1 MDHAVKATRGR
12 PWNTLRFEN
21 DELECLYQRYTLK
34 LQRFSVLGVVAL
46 VVVLCGVMAALSL
59 AYNNAPTFHN
69 VFNSFVCLLFA
80 IILILLQ
87 CRVIKDHHLPCLCYG
102 ILLFTAAI
110 CIVSMP
116 TLGSVFPVDTKE
128 VMAEGVWQIVFVV
141 FLAYAMM
148 PLQIWE
154 AVCFGIILPLVHISL
169 TVYKIF
175 TDSFRYLEYNQLIA
189 NIVMFIGVN
198 VAGLVVNIMMERAQ
212 RRAFL
217 DTRNCIAARLEIQD
231 ENEKLERL
239 LLSVLPQHVAM
250 QMKNDIL
257 SPVAGQFHRIYIQK
271 HENVSILFADIVGFT
286 VLSSQCSAQ
295 ELVRLLNELF
305 GRFDQLAH
313 DNHCL
318 RIKILGDCYY
328 CVSGLP
334 EPRKDHAKCT
344 VEMGLDMI
352 DAIAS
357 VVEATDVMLN
367 MRVGIHTGRV
377 LCGVLGLRKWQFDVW
392 SNDVTLANH
401 MESGG
406 EPGRVHV
413 TRSTLDALSGEY
425 EVEAGHGDQRSSY
438 LRDHGVD
445 TYFIVPPPHRRKP
458 LMLNTLGVRSAIG
471 SRRKLSFRNVSNV
484 VMQLLHTIKFS
495 EPVPF
500 SNIATGSFPS
510 SAGSGGGRGSTAGG
524 ENQLEKSTRKD
535 ASKVTDK
542 FKRPFRKR
550 HSSVHHQPTNRV
562 NRFLSQAINAR
573 SVDCDKSE
581 HVDRITLKFRE
592 SDKEREYRKDFDLGF
607 TTAMGCSLLLLI
619 LGAALQVTALPRTL
633 ILLLLFLTAFVW
645 VSAVLMLLLAVRL
658 KWINWDLSQSFTLRM
673 AITIF
678 TVILIY
684 SVGQVNVFTCVSD
697 HPCSSNITTAA
708 PTLEED
714 LLMMAHQSEAHRKC
728 SLPQYVSLSATFA
741 LLSVSVFLRLPIIFK
756 SLLVIMM
763 GVIYSLFIELSHTNI
778 FDCYDSR
785 VNASIP
791 LHLISLARILIFMIA
806 ILVHGRLVEWTARLD
821 FLWQLQASQEKKE
834 MDVLQESNKRILHNL
849 LPAHVAAHFLD
860 NQFRS
865 NMELY
870 HQSYAKVG
878 VIFASVPNFHEFY
891 TEMDGSDQGLECLR
905 LLNEIIADFD
915 ELLKEE
921 RFHGIDKIKTVGSTY
936 MAVVGLIPEYK
947 INPVDQNSVRR
958 HMTALVEYVKAM
970 RMSLQEINSHSYN
983 NFMLRVGI
991 NIGPVVAG
999 VIGAR
1004 KPQYDIWGNT
1014 VNVASR
1020 MDSTGIPGYTQV
1032 TQEVVDSLQGS
1043 HFEFKCRGTIKVK
1056 GKGDMITYFLN
1067 DNSSNGLNGEVRNA
1081 MIGNRPSFGQLPQ
1094 TQLASQ
1100 LQTTEYYQKQ
1110 SQYQDNNYHVN
1121 MNSETY
1127 NVKKDFGLNNMEHEG
1142 NNVLI
1147 KANSM
1152 NEEQQLLLQHMQ
1164 PQHHQHHLQ
1173 QQQQQRMNSKLQKQP
1188 FLANGGLPNI
1198 HENGHNGEHN
1208 GNEHNGFTN
1217 GYNNYP
1223 GGGGGGG
1230 GNDFSQQQQQQQQ
1243 QAAAQHQR
1251 QHSSSSMSSM
1261 GLNPNSIT
1269 QQQQQQPL
1277 PQPPLPLPPPPLTSS
1292 TSAMSNVPP
1301 ALQQHHQLQN
1311 QQPASSLTSSS
1322 VMFREQFNIIENP
1335 SNSRYNIL
1343 NNYNNPPTPLSQH
1356 LMHHHQQHQQQH
1368 NQLQQQLHQNKQIQH
1383 DQLQLQQQQQL
1394 QMHDPYAPLENFNNL
1409 LYGAANGGNGKREQ
1423 MHASFI
1429 HTTTTTN
1436 LTTTS
1441 TTTPTST
1448 TSATT
1453 ALNNYHHYLYQH
1465 HPAMQQ
1471 HHHNLNNHLSHL
1483 NNYHHQQQHNNKNYQ
1498 QQPTQQ
1504 QTSSLSSSPIL
1515 THNNSN
1521 NHFNNYHNCRESE
1534 PLLLATQ
1541 VAKIM
1546 PMQHHQQMHHTPN
1559 KYEPPRYMCPNNL
1572 FIQQQQQQL
1581 QQNYQH
1587 YQQHQQQQ
1595 YPLYSQ
1601 QPQPPLPALPPK
1613 PATLTTSLKQ
1623 NTPLLRSY
1631 MKPLPKLP
1639 TELEESREMSSTD
1652 DLSSR
1657 PHSPSMSS
1665 SDESYS
1671 KTTEGEGE
1679 EDSPRITATNNL
1691 VTRNG
1696 GNPLQWLYPCD
1707 IQVDPTSPVIDM
1719 SNLKDFEVSSTTE
1732 SQGQYTTTTQNKG
1745 DSCNSFEYQ
1754 DRLLLAQSKQ
1764 GNGNGQT
1771 SISGN
1776 QNATKSPFERELQRL
1791 LNESSRARGLA
1802 TTTHNST
1809 AATASSST
1817 GGNITSVSGGN
1828 AEGGNTTSNS
1838 SSRNNIDISY
1848 SGSNSKLSSNGLNVA
1863 AGIGGSGSLGSNG
1876 NLSGSTPL
1884 SGNNNLK
1891 NVTTAMAATILD
1903 ELNSPT
1909 TGRQLGSKI
1918 PVSTSFMIAKHPVG
1932 LEAIK
1937 EITRNKNPSESSQM
1951 QTSDTESCEILHET
1965 RNQLNLAMMDM
1976 TNKSS
1981 TSTNGTNYNNYPQHI
1996 QNQQQQQPQQQ
2007 QPIATK
2013 EHNHR
2018 HRMRPRSKDFDQSH
2032 ESLDQLDDPA
2042 DNKNSRYNRHHHH
2055 HHHHHHTNH
2064 HGHNHQRQRNNHQH
2078 LVNNHDE
2085 DERDDTEDNLADEE
2099 FEDDEVGRDVRK
2111 KRLAQP
2117 DMVNNQHQQQPQNHH
2132 QHGPYHSEDDLD
2144 DEDDHECGPE
2154 EALVGA
2160 LSNGLH
2166 DHRSDLIEANVIN
2179 DELKYGAGH
2188 HNHQSMDSNHLES
2201 QSEWSDDDCREE
2213 ATGGA
2218 ESTGYITDEPG
2229 LENISLLN
2237 EAGLTDA
2244 EGALSDVNSLYNAP
2258 DVDDTSVSSRA
2269 SSRLLSLDSLS
2280 GLYDCDMDSKHE
2292 MAIVNVS
2299 HKITSKFG
2307 TPQQQQQQQQS
2318 QHQQHQQQQ
2327 S

>member
-12 PWNTLRFEN
+12 PLNTLRFEN

-59 AYNNAPTFHN
+59 SFNNAPTFQN
-69 VFNSFVCLLFA
+69 IFNAIVCVLFA
-80 IILILLQ
+80 VILVLLQ
-87 CRVIKDHHLPCLCYG
+87 CSVIKDHHLPTLCYG
-102 ILLFTAAI
+102 ILLFTASI
-110 CIVSMP
+110 CVVSMP

-154 AVCFGIILPLVHISL
+154 AVAFGIALPSVHISL

-175 TDSFRYLEYNQLIA
+175 TDTLRYLEYNQLIA
-189 NIVMFIGVN
+189 NIVIFIGVN

-212 RRAFL
+212 RRTFL

-334 EPRKDHAKCT
+334 EPRKDHAKCA

-352 DAIAS
+352 DAIAT
-357 VVEATDVMLN
+357 VVEATDVILN

-413 TRSTLDALSGEY
+413 TRATLDSLSGEY
-425 EVEAGHGDQRSSY
+425 EVEAGHGDERSSY

-445 TYFIVPPPHRRKP
+445 TFFIVPPPHRRKP

-510 SAGSGGGRGSTAGG
+510 AAGALGGGVGAVGVARGSTCEANAGSV
-524 ENQLEKSTRKD
+524 QVSEKGSRKSQ
-535 ASKVTDK
+535 SKVADK

-550 HSSVHHQPTNRV
+550 HSVAAHHQPTNRV

-581 HVDRITLKFRE
+581 HVDRVTLRFRQ
-592 SDKEREYRKDFDLGF
+592 SDMEREYHKDFDLGF

-633 ILLLLFLTAFVW
+633 ILLLLFLTAFIW
-645 VSAVLMLLLAVRL
+645 VSAILMLLLAVRL
-658 KWINWDLSQSFTLRM
+658 KWIIWDISECFTLRM

-678 TVILIY
+678 TIILIY

-697 HPCSSNITTAA
+697 HPCSENGTIPAWTSRQVPQEPPFFSYSN
-708 PTLEED
+708 D
-714 LLMMAHQSEAHRKC
+714 SHRKC
-728 SLPQYVSLSATFA
+728 SLPQYVSLSAAFA
-741 LLSVSVFLRLPIIFK
+741 FLSVSVFLRLPIIFK
-756 SLLVIMM
+756 SLLVLGM
-763 GVIYSLFIELSHTNI
+763 GTIYGLFIEMSHQNI
-778 FDCYDSR
+778 FECYDNR

-791 LHLISLARILIFMIA
+791 LHLISLARIAIFMIA
-806 ILVHGRLVEWTARLD
+806 ILVHGRLVEGTARLD

-860 NQFRS
+860 AQFRN

-878 VIFASVPNFHEFY
+878 VIFASVPNFNEFY

-915 ELLKEE
+915 ELLKED
-921 RFHGIDKIKTVGSTY
+921 RFRGIDKIKTVGSTY

-947 INPVDQNSVRR
+947 IQPNDPNSVRR
-958 HMTALVEYVKAM
+958 HMTALIEYVKAM
-970 RMSLQEINSHSYN
+970 RLSLQEINSHSYN

-1020 MDSTGIPGYTQV
+1020 MDSTGVPGYSQV
-1032 TQEVVDSLQGS
+1032 TQEVVDSLVGS
-1043 HFEFKCRGTIKVK
+1043 HFEFRCRGTIKVK
-1056 GKGDMITYFLN
+1056 GKGDMVTYFLCDSGN
-1067 DNSSNGLNGEVRNA
+1067 KSLNGEVRNA
-1081 MIGNRPSFGQLPQ
+1081 MSLPQ
-1094 TQLASQ
+1094 GLHGPDYYMKASQ
-1100 LQTTEYYQKQ
+1100 FPE
-1110 SQYQDNNYHVN
+1110 NRVN
-1121 MNSETY
+1121 TETY
-1127 NVKKDFGLNNMEHEG
+1127 SKKENGHLYG
-1142 NNVLI
+1142 VRGGGGSAGAI
-1147 KANSM
+1147 GGG
-1152 NEEQQLLLQHMQ
+1152 EEQQLLLQH
-1164 PQHHQHHLQ
+1164 HQKQSEALPLPASTPPPPVHHHLH
-1173 QQQQQRMNSKLQKQP
+1173 QQQQQRLNSKLQKNP
-1188 FLANGGLPNI
+1188 IFIGNGGLPNI
-1198 HENGHNGEHN
+1198 RENGHNGEQQHMGN
-1208 GNEHNGFTN
+1208 GNGN
-1217 GYNNYP
+1217 
-1223 GGGGGGG
+1223 GGGFMATTM
-1230 GNDFSQQQQQQQQ
+1230 NPTAAVAVPLQQPCPPHPPPV
-1243 QAAAQHQR
+1243 QHQILL
-1251 QHSSSSMSSM
+1251 QH
-1261 GLNPNSIT
+1261 
-1269 QQQQQQPL
+1269 QHQ
-1277 PQPPLPLPPPPLTSS
+1277 
-1292 TSAMSNVPP
+1292 
-1301 ALQQHHQLQN
+1301 LQLQLQN
-1311 QQPASSLTSSS
+1311 QH
-1322 VMFREQFNIIENP
+1322 VP
-1335 SNSRYNIL
+1335 S
-1343 NNYNNPPTPLSQH
+1343 
-1356 LMHHHQQHQQQH
+1356 
-1368 NQLQQQLHQNKQIQH
+1368 
-1383 DQLQLQQQQQL
+1383 
-1394 QMHDPYAPLENFNNL
+1394 
-1409 LYGAANGGNGKREQ
+1409 
-1423 MHASFI
+1423 
-1429 HTTTTTN
+1429 
-1436 LTTTS
+1436 
-1441 TTTPTST
+1441 
-1448 TSATT
+1448 
-1453 ALNNYHHYLYQH
+1453 
-1465 HPAMQQ
+1465 
-1471 HHHNLNNHLSHL
+1471 
-1483 NNYHHQQQHNNKNYQ
+1483 
-1498 QQPTQQ
+1498 
-1504 QTSSLSSSPIL
+1504 
-1515 THNNSN
+1515 
-1521 NHFNNYHNCRESE
+1521 
-1534 PLLLATQ
+1534 
-1541 VAKIM
+1541 IM
-1546 PMQHHQQMHHTPN
+1546 PMQHAP
-1559 KYEPPRYMCPNNL
+1559 KYEPPRYTSPNTML
-1572 FIQQQQQQL
+1572 SHQQQL
-1581 QQNYQH
+1581 NPGQDQFVAHPSQR
-1587 YQQHQQQQ
+1587 Q
-1595 YPLYSQ
+1595 YALYSQ
-1601 QPQPPLPALPPK
+1601 QPPLPQLPPK
-1613 PATLTTSLKQ
+1613 PVPNPAPGIRT
-1623 NTPLLRSY
+1623 Y

-1639 TELEESREMSSTD
+1639 PELEENREMSSTD

-1679 EDSPRITATNNL
+1679 CEEDSPRHHLPHLPAHH
-1691 VTRNG
+1691 RNG
-1696 GNPLQWLYPCD
+1696 GAAGGLVNPLQWLYPCD
-1707 IQVDPTSPVIDM
+1707 IQVDPTSPVVDM
-1719 SNLKDFEVSSTTE
+1719 TQLHDFDQSSTTE
-1732 SQGQYTTTTQNKG
+1732 SQGQHTTSHTNSNTQAKG
-1745 DSCNSFEYQ
+1745 DSCSSFDYQ
-1754 DRLLLAQSKQ
+1754 KALSGGGGGAGGVAS
-1764 GNGNGQT
+1764 NGLPT
-1771 SISGN
+1771 
-1776 QNATKSPFERELQRL
+1776 ATKSPFERELQRL
-1791 LNESSRARGLA
+1791 LNESSRARCLAA
-1802 TTTHNST
+1802 TTTTT
-1809 AATASSST
+1809 AT
-1817 GGNITSVSGGN
+1817 GTTGTTDH
-1828 AEGGNTTSNS
+1828 TTSNG
-1838 SSRNNIDISY
+1838 SRELSY
-1848 SGSNSKLSSNGLNVA
+1848 SLSNSKLSSTNGHVA
-1863 AGIGGSGSLGSNG
+1863 AGTAGSGSVVGNGSGGSGSSNG
-1876 NLSGSTPL
+1876 NLSGGSGTNSN
-1884 SGNNNLK
+1884 SGNNNQSSNRDLRSEQLSQQHP
-1891 NVTTAMAATILD
+1891 TA
-1903 ELNSPT
+1903 ELPASNSFVI
-1909 TGRQLGSKI
+1909 S
-1918 PVSTSFMIAKHPVG
+1918 KHPVG

-1951 QTSDTESCEILHET
+1951 QTSDTESCEILHEN
-1965 RNQLNLAMMDM
+1965 RNHFQVLTLLEMQAA
-1976 TNKSS
+1976 KELHG
-1981 TSTNGTNYNNYPQHI
+1981 GTHPHPYPHPHP
-1996 QNQQQQQPQQQ
+1996 QQQQQQR
-2007 QPIATK
+2007 T
-2013 EHNHR
+2013 HR
-2018 HRMRPRSKDFDQSH
+2018 QRPRSKELQYSH
-2032 ESLDQLDDPA
+2032 DSLDGAGHTPPPQQQR
-2042 DNKNSRYNRHHHH
+2042 RYHHHH
-2055 HHHHHHTNH
+2055 HHHHQTRQQQQRYNH
-2064 HGHNHQRQRNNHQH
+2064 MQEQ
-2078 LVNNHDE
+2078 E
-2085 DERDDTEDNLADEE
+2085 DRDDTEDNLADEE
-2099 FEDDEVGRDVRK
+2099 FEDDEVGRDVRQ
-2111 KRLAQP
+2111 KRVQKL
-2117 DMVNNQHQQQPQNHH
+2117 
-2132 QHGPYHSEDDLD
+2132 DLSHKRPEAGVGAHLKD
-2144 DEDDHECGPE
+2144 DEE
-2154 EALVGA
+2154 EDEEEERDEGHHKAAPLT
-2160 LSNGLH
+2160 NGS
-2166 DHRSDLIEANVIN
+2166 HRGLEANVIN
-2179 DELKYGAGH
+2179 DELKYGATH
-2188 HNHQSMDSNHLES
+2188 MNHQSIDSNPLES

-2292 MAIVNVS
+2292 LAIVSVS

-2307 TPQQQQQQQQS
+2307 PPSSPAQQLSSSSQMQQQTQAPSQAQGATQAPNQAQNQTAARVQS
-2318 QHQQHQQQQ
+2318 VEELGE
-2327 S
+2327 

>member
-12 PWNTLRFEN
+12 PLNTLRFEN

-59 AYNNAPTFHN
+59 AFNNAATFHN
-69 VFNSFVCLLFA
+69 IFNAIVCVLFA
-80 IILILLQ
+80 VVLVLLQ
-87 CRVIKDHHLPCLCYG
+87 CSVIKDHHLPTLCYG
-102 ILLFTAAI
+102 ILLFTASI
-110 CIVSMP
+110 CVVSMP

-154 AVCFGIILPLVHISL
+154 AVAFGIALPSVHISL

-175 TDSFRYLEYNQLIA
+175 TDALRYLEYNQLIA
-189 NIVMFIGVN
+189 NIVIFIGVN

-212 RRAFL
+212 RRTFL

-334 EPRKDHAKCT
+334 EPRKDHAKCA

-352 DAIAS
+352 DAIAT
-357 VVEATDVMLN
+357 VVEATDVILN

-413 TRSTLDALSGEY
+413 TRATLDSLSGEY
-425 EVEAGHGDQRSSY
+425 EVEAGHGDERSSY

-445 TYFIVPPPHRRKP
+445 TFFIVPPPHRRKP

-510 SAGSGGGRGSTAGG
+510 AASALGGGVGGGGVGIGGVGVARGSSCEANTGSGVQVSEKGGSRKVIRLQKILHATPPPHGVSYGSVGGGASVVLGGSGGGNNGGGGGGGGVGSVQVTVGTNPNSTASTISRIHRH
-524 ENQLEKSTRKD
+524 NHKNNKSQ
-535 ASKVTDK
+535 SKVADK

-550 HSSVHHQPTNRV
+550 HSVAAHHQPTNRV

-581 HVDRITLKFRE
+581 HVDRLTLRFRQ
-592 SDKEREYRKDFDLGF
+592 SDMEREYHKDFDLGF

-633 ILLLLFLTAFVW
+633 ILLLLFLTAFIW
-645 VSAVLMLLLAVRL
+645 VSAILMLLLAVRL
-658 KWINWDLSQSFTLRM
+658 KWIIWDISESFSLRM

-678 TVILIY
+678 TIILIY

-697 HPCSSNITTAA
+697 HPCSGNATATA
-708 PTLEED
+708 WSSRRELDPHFFSYPND
-714 LLMMAHQSEAHRKC
+714 SHRKC
-728 SLPQYVSLSATFA
+728 SLPQYVSLSAAFA
-741 LLSVSVFLRLPIIFK
+741 FLSVSVFLRLPIIFK
-756 SLLVIMM
+756 SLLVLGM
-763 GVIYSLFIELSHTNI
+763 GTIYALFIELSHQNI
-778 FDCYDSR
+778 FECYDNR

-791 LHLISLARILIFMIA
+791 LHLISLARIAIFMIA
-806 ILVHGRLVEWTARLD
+806 ILVHGRLVEGTARLD

-860 NQFRS
+860 AQFRN

-878 VIFASVPNFHEFY
+878 VIFASVPNFNEFY

-915 ELLKEE
+915 ELLKED
-921 RFHGIDKIKTVGSTY
+921 RFRGIDKIKTVGSTY

-947 INPVDQNSVRR
+947 IQPNDPNSVRR
-958 HMTALVEYVKAM
+958 HMTALIEYVKAM
-970 RMSLQEINSHSYN
+970 RLSLQEINSHSYN

-1020 MDSTGIPGYTQV
+1020 MDSTGVPGYSQV
-1032 TQEVVDSLQGS
+1032 TQEVVDSLVGS
-1043 HFEFKCRGTIKVK
+1043 HFEFRCRGTIKVK
-1056 GKGDMITYFLN
+1056 GKGDMVTYFLCDSGN
-1067 DNSSNGLNGEVRNA
+1067 KSLNGEVRNA
-1081 MIGNRPSFGQLPQ
+1081 MSLPQ
-1094 TQLASQ
+1094 SLHAPDYYMKASQ
-1100 LQTTEYYQKQ
+1100 FPE
-1110 SQYQDNNYHVN
+1110 NRVN
-1121 MNSETY
+1121 TDTY
-1127 NVKKDFGLNNMEHEG
+1127 SKKENGHLYPG
-1142 NNVLI
+1142 GG
-1147 KANSM
+1147 
-1152 NEEQQLLLQHMQ
+1152 EEQQLLLQHQHKQLDPLPLPAPQ
-1164 PQHHQHHLQ
+1164 PPPPPVHHHLH
-1173 QQQQQRMNSKLQKQP
+1173 QQQQQRLNSKLQKQP
-1188 FLANGGLPNI
+1188 NFMANGGLPNI
-1198 HENGHNGEHN
+1198 RENGNGNGNGNGHNGE
-1208 GNEHNGFTN
+1208 
-1217 GYNNYP
+1217 
-1223 GGGGGGG
+1223 
-1230 GNDFSQQQQQQQQ
+1230 QQQHGDFTSTTTAP
-1243 QAAAQHQR
+1243 AAVAVVPFQHQLQF
-1251 QHSSSSMSSM
+1251 QH
-1261 GLNPNSIT
+1261 PH
-1269 QQQQQQPL
+1269 PH
-1277 PQPPLPLPPPPLTSS
+1277 PHP
-1292 TSAMSNVPP
+1292 V
-1301 ALQQHHQLQN
+1301 QHHQILLQHQHQLQLQHQHQN
-1311 QQPASSLTSSS
+1311 QPVPP
-1322 VMFREQFNIIENP
+1322 VMLREFNIIENP
-1335 SNSRYNIL
+1335 TLGGIRHPQLEQLPPQHHGSLDLNEMGGNMGLGMGMGVGSGGDCFMMPRSRDRDLRTYAPPFNQHGHHPLLHHLHSNPNPHQSQHQHQ
-1343 NNYNNPPTPLSQH
+1343 NPPSSTSLG
-1356 LMHHHQQHQQQH
+1356 LG
-1368 NQLQQQLHQNKQIQH
+1368 
-1383 DQLQLQQQQQL
+1383 
-1394 QMHDPYAPLENFNNL
+1394 
-1409 LYGAANGGNGKREQ
+1409 YG
-1423 MHASFI
+1423 H
-1429 HTTTTTN
+1429 
-1436 LTTTS
+1436 
-1441 TTTPTST
+1441 
-1448 TSATT
+1448 
-1453 ALNNYHHYLYQH
+1453 
-1465 HPAMQQ
+1465 
-1471 HHHNLNNHLSHL
+1471 
-1483 NNYHHQQQHNNKNYQ
+1483 
-1498 QQPTQQ
+1498 
-1504 QTSSLSSSPIL
+1504 
-1515 THNNSN
+1515 
-1521 NHFNNYHNCRESE
+1521 CRESE
-1534 PLLLATQ
+1534 PLLHASSVAP
-1541 VAKIM
+1541 VAK
-1546 PMQHHQQMHHTPN
+1546 QQ
-1559 KYEPPRYMCPNNL
+1559 
-1572 FIQQQQQQL
+1572 QQQQSHPAQDQQPQRQYAMYSQQQQL
-1581 QQNYQH
+1581 QQTT
-1587 YQQHQQQQ
+1587 
-1595 YPLYSQ
+1595 Q
-1601 QPQPPLPALPPK
+1601 QPQLPPK
-1613 PATLTTSLKQ
+1613 PV
-1623 NTPLLRSY
+1623 LRTY

-1639 TELEESREMSSTD
+1639 PAELEESRDMSSTD

-1671 KTTEGEGE
+1671 KTTEGEGDCDE
-1679 EDSPRITATNNL
+1679 NPPPPPRLPNGGQLHHLQHLQHLAQHL
-1691 VTRNG
+1691 PQRNG
-1696 GNPLQWLYPCD
+1696 LVNPLQWLYPCD
-1707 IQVDPTSPVIDM
+1707 IQVDPTSPVVEQ
-1719 SNLKDFEVSSTTE
+1719 LHDFELSSTAE
-1732 SQGQYTTTTQNKG
+1732 SQGQGQHTTSNTTTTTTSNAQQNGKG
-1745 DSCNSFEYQ
+1745 DPKVVT
-1754 DRLLLAQSKQ
+1754 A
-1764 GNGNGQT
+1764 T
-1771 SISGN
+1771 SATGVVSAIT
-1776 QNATKSPFERELQRL
+1776 ATKSPFERELQRL
-1791 LNESSRARGLA
+1791 LNESTRARCLAAA
-1802 TTTHNST
+1802 TTDH
-1809 AATASSST
+1809 
-1817 GGNITSVSGGN
+1817 
-1828 AEGGNTTSNS
+1828 TTSNGSRDMSYSLSNGRLS
-1838 SSRNNIDISY
+1838 SSNGHGPAGSGSGAGNGSGSVSASGSGSSNGNISGG
-1848 SGSNSKLSSNGLNVA
+1848 SGSNSN
-1863 AGIGGSGSLGSNG
+1863 
-1876 NLSGSTPL
+1876 T
-1884 SGNNNLK
+1884 GNNNGGHKQQQQQQEHMEHLEH
-1891 NVTTAMAATILD
+1891 
-1903 ELNSPT
+1903 ELVSGKLLP
-1909 TGRQLGSKI
+1909 GS
-1918 PVSTSFMIAKHPVG
+1918 SSFMIAKHPVG

-1951 QTSDTESCEILHET
+1951 QTSDTESCEILHEN
-1965 RNQLNLAMMDM
+1965 RNQQIQALALLEMHSI
-1976 TNKSS
+1976 KE
-1981 TSTNGTNYNNYPQHI
+1981 
-1996 QNQQQQQPQQQ
+1996 QQQQQQRS
-2007 QPIATK
+2007 
-2013 EHNHR
+2013 HR
-2018 HRMRPRSKDFDQSH
+2018 QRPRSKELQYSH
-2032 ESLDQLDDPA
+2032 ESLDGLDGVTQQQRHP
-2042 DNKNSRYNRHHHH
+2042 RYHHHH
-2055 HHHHHHTNH
+2055 HHQ
-2064 HGHNHQRQRNNHQH
+2064 QRQQQHQQQQQRYNHLQKQ
-2078 LVNNHDE
+2078 E
-2085 DERDDTEDNLADEE
+2085 QDERDDTEDNLADEE
-2099 FEDDEVGRDVRK
+2099 FEDDEVGRDVRQ
-2111 KRLAQP
+2111 KR
-2117 DMVNNQHQQQPQNHH
+2117 QQRPSDLGHRPQN
-2132 QHGPYHSEDDLD
+2132 DDDD
-2144 DEDDHECGPE
+2144 DEEQEQQRDRDRRDAAGY
-2154 EALVGA
+2154 
-2160 LSNGLH
+2160 GL
-2166 DHRSDLIEANVIN
+2166 EANVIN
-2179 DELKYGAGH
+2179 DELKYGAAH
-2188 HNHQSMDSNHLES
+2188 LNHQSMDSNPLES

-2280 GLYDCDMDSKHE
+2280 GLYDCDLDSKQE
-2292 MAIVNVS
+2292 LAIVNAS

-2307 TPQQQQQQQQS
+2307 PPPPPSPAQS
-2318 QHQQHQQQQ
+2318 QSQTQ
-2327 S
+2327 SQNQAQAEELE

>member
-69 VFNSFVCLLFA
+69 IFNSIVCLLFA

-87 CRVIKDHHLPCLCYG
+87 CRVIKDHHLPILCYG
-102 ILLFTAAI
+102 ILLFAAAI
-110 CIVSMP
+110 CFVSMP
-116 TLGSVFPVDTKE
+116 TLGSVFPVDTKEKESE

-154 AVCFGIILPLVHISL
+154 AVCFGIILPSVHISL
-169 TVYKIF
+169 TVYKII

-352 DAIAS
+352 DAIAT
-357 VVEATDVMLN
+357 VVEATDVILN

-392 SNDVTLANH
+392 SNDVTMANH

-413 TRSTLDALSGEY
+413 TRATLDALSGEY

-510 SAGSGGGRGSTAGG
+510 SGGSGTGARGSTAEGTGG
-524 ENQLEKSTRKD
+524 EKSTRKQ
-535 ASKVTDK
+535 SKVTDK

-550 HSSVHHQPTNRV
+550 HSSMHYQPTNRV

-581 HVDRITLKFRE
+581 HVDRITLRFRE

-619 LGAALQVTALPRTL
+619 LGAALQVSALPRTL

-645 VSAVLMLLLAVRL
+645 ISAILMLLLAVRL
-658 KWINWDLSQSFTLRM
+658 KWIVWDLARSFTLRL

-678 TVILIY
+678 TIVLIY
-684 SVGQVNVFTCVSD
+684 SVGQVNVFTCVMD
-697 HPCSSNITTAA
+697 HPCASNVTTHA
-708 PTLEED
+708 PSFEED
-714 LLMMAHQSEAHRKC
+714 LLIFAHHNEAHRKC

-741 LLSVSVFLRLPIIFK
+741 FLSVSVFLRLPIIFK
-756 SLLVIMM
+756 SFLILLM
-763 GVIYSLFIELSHTNI
+763 GTIYGLFIEMSHINI

-785 VNASIP
+785 VNSSIP
-791 LHLISLARILIFMIA
+791 LHLISLARIIIFMIA

-865 NMELY
+865 NMVNPSQELY

-915 ELLKEE
+915 ELLKED

-936 MAVVGLIPEYK
+936 MAVVGLIPEYR
-947 INPVDQNSVRR
+947 INANDPNSVRR

-970 RMSLQEINSHSYN
+970 RLSLQEINSHSYN

-1043 HFEFKCRGTIKVK
+1043 HFEFRCRGTIKVK
-1056 GKGDMITYFLN
+1056 GKGDMVTYFLS
-1067 DNSSNGLNGEVRNA
+1067 DSSNNGLNGEVRNA
-1081 MIGNRPSFGQLPQ
+1081 MIANRAITQNGNGYTTQQQQQQQQ
-1094 TQLASQ
+1094 TQSNGLHAHPP
-1100 LQTTEYYQKQ
+1100 EYYQKQ
-1110 SQYQDNNYHVN
+1110 SQFQDNSYQLN

-1127 NVKKDFGLNNMEHEG
+1127 NIKKDNYGYNNIDTSQ
-1142 NNVLI
+1142 VLL
-1147 KANSM
+1147 KTSPNALH
-1152 NEEQQLLLQHMQ
+1152 EEQQQLLMHQQQQVSQQQ
-1164 PQHHQHHLQ
+1164 PQPYQHHLA
-1173 QQQQQRMNSKLQKQP
+1173 QQQQQRLNSKLQKQP
-1188 FLANGGLPNI
+1188 NFIANGGLPNI
-1198 HENGHNGEHN
+1198 RENGHNGEHN
-1208 GNEHNGFTN
+1208 GSIGSGSNGVGGYPYN
-1217 GYNNYP
+1217 GYQQAP
-1223 GGGGGGG
+1223 
-1230 GNDFSQQQQQQQQ
+1230 QQQQQQYNNNY
-1243 QAAAQHQR
+1243 AHHQR
-1251 QHSSSSMSSM
+1251 SHSSSSMGGVSVMGVITMAASSSPA
-1261 GLNPNSIT
+1261 LST
-1269 QQQQQQPL
+1269 QQQVQMPI
-1277 PQPPLPLPPPPLTSS
+1277 P
-1292 TSAMSNVPP
+1292 VPVPVP
-1301 ALQQHHQLQN
+1301 AQAN
-1311 QQPASSLTSSS
+1311 PSM
-1322 VMFREQFNIIENP
+1322 VMLREQFNIIENP
-1335 SNSRYNIL
+1335 GGNRLEYIN
-1343 NNYNNPPTPLSQH
+1343 
-1356 LMHHHQQHQQQH
+1356 
-1368 NQLQQQLHQNKQIQH
+1368 
-1383 DQLQLQQQQQL
+1383 
-1394 QMHDPYAPLENFNNL
+1394 HDPYAQVENYNNL
-1409 LYGAANGGNGKREQ
+1409 FANGVGVGGGGGGVSVGGRREP
-1423 MHASFI
+1423 HA
-1429 HTTTTTN
+1429 
-1436 LTTTS
+1436 
-1441 TTTPTST
+1441 
-1448 TSATT
+1448 AR
-1453 ALNNYHHYLYQH
+1453 NYHHLH
-1465 HPAMQQ
+1465 HNQQ
-1471 HHHNLNNHLSHL
+1471 H
-1483 NNYHHQQQHNNKNYQ
+1483 
-1498 QQPTQQ
+1498 
-1504 QTSSLSSSPIL
+1504 SSSYS
-1515 THNNSN
+1515 TNSN
-1521 NHFNNYHNCRESE
+1521 CNSYNNCRESE
-1534 PLLLATQ
+1534 PLLHAAP

-1546 PMQHHQQMHHTPN
+1546 PMQQHPQAYPP
-1559 KYEPPRYMCPNNL
+1559 KYEPPRYMCPNTIML
-1572 FIQQQQQQL
+1572 QQQQHLQQQL
-1581 QQNYQH
+1581 QLQH
-1587 YQQHQQQQ
+1587 HHHHQQQLHQQ

-1601 QPQPPLPALPPK
+1601 HPQPPLPIPPPK
-1613 PATLTTSLKQ
+1613 PSNLTASSLATASVSASASALGSASLKQ
-1623 NTPLLRSY
+1623 NTPLIRTTY

-1639 TELEESREMSSTD
+1639 TEIDESREMSSTD

-1671 KTTEGEGE
+1671 KTTEGEAD
-1679 EDSPRITATNNL
+1679 EDSPRITALSKHNHHQQQQQQQQ
-1691 VTRNG
+1691 RNG
-1696 GNPLQWLYPCD
+1696 ANPLQWLYPCD
-1707 IQVDPTSPVIDM
+1707 IQVDPTSPVVDM

-1732 SQGQYTTTTQNKG
+1732 SQGQQTNTTHNKG

-1754 DRLLLAQSKQ
+1754 DRVLLAANKKPTSNGGSSNGGG
-1764 GNGNGQT
+1764 GNGGVGNGGGST
-1771 SISGN
+1771 SASN
-1776 QNATKSPFERELQRL
+1776 SAKSPFERELQRL
-1791 LNESSRARGLA
+1791 LNESSRARALA
-1802 TTTHNST
+1802 
-1809 AATASSST
+1809 AATSSS
-1817 GGNITSVSGGN
+1817 GGNITSASN
-1828 AEGGNTTSNS
+1828 SNSNPEGNTTSNS
-1838 SSRNNIDISY
+1838 SSRNNIELSY
-1848 SGSNSKLSSNGLNVA
+1848 SASNSKLSSTNGLA
-1863 AGIGGSGSLGSNG
+1863 IGGSGSNG
-1876 NLSGSTPL
+1876 NLSGSNSM
-1884 SGNNNLK
+1884 SGNNNQKSL
-1891 NVTTAMAATILD
+1891 TTTILD
-1903 ELNSPT
+1903 ELTSPT
-1909 TGRQLGSKI
+1909 TGRQPSKI
-1918 PVSTSFMIAKHPVG
+1918 PISTSFMIAKHPVG

-1951 QTSDTESCEILHET
+1951 QTSDTESCEILHDNC
-1965 RNQLNLAMMDM
+1965 NQLNLNILDAV
-1976 TNKSS
+1976 NNQSS
-1981 TSTNGTNYNNYPQHI
+1981 TSTGTNCRDSM
-1996 QNQQQQQPQQQ
+1996 QPQQQ
-2007 QPIATK
+2007 SK
-2013 EHNHR
+2013 DHNHR
-2018 HRMRPRSKDFDQSH
+2018 HRQRPRSKDLDQSR
-2032 ESLDQLDDPA
+2032 ESLDQLA
-2042 DNKNSRYNRHHHH
+2042 DGSEPQQQQQQRHVRHHHH
-2055 HHHHHHTNH
+2055 HHHHHHQRPRVNH
-2064 HGHNHQRQRNNHQH
+2064 TIALSN
-2078 LVNNHDE
+2078 DT
-2085 DERDDTEDNLADEE
+2085 ERDDTEDNLADEE
-2099 FEDDEVGRDVRK
+2099 FEDDEVGHDVRK
-2111 KRLAQP
+2111 KRLAPIPSEQQH
-2117 DMVNNQHQQQPQNHH
+2117 VNNIGGVVNC
-2132 QHGPYHSEDDLD
+2132 YEDDENEHVHDGHGVYGD
-2144 DEDDHECGPE
+2144 DMDE
-2154 EALVGA
+2154 ER
-2160 LSNGLH
+2160 H
-2166 DHRSDLIEANVIN
+2166 MEMNVIN

-2188 HNHQSMDSNHLES
+2188 HNHQSMDSNPLES

-2280 GLYDCDMDSKHE
+2280 GLYDCDLDSKHE

-2307 TPQQQQQQQQS
+2307 PQQQS
-2318 QHQQHQQQQ
+2318 
-2327 S
+2327 

>member
-12 PWNTLRFEN
+12 PLNTLRFEN

-59 AYNNAPTFHN
+59 SFNNAPTFQN
-69 VFNSFVCLLFA
+69 IFNAIVCVLFA
-80 IILILLQ
+80 VILVLLQ
-87 CRVIKDHHLPCLCYG
+87 CSVIKDHHLPTLCYG
-102 ILLFTAAI
+102 ILLFTASI
-110 CIVSMP
+110 CVVSMP

-154 AVCFGIILPLVHISL
+154 AVAFGIALPSVHISL

-175 TDSFRYLEYNQLIA
+175 TDTLRYLEYNQLIA
-189 NIVMFIGVN
+189 NIVIFIGVN

-212 RRAFL
+212 RRTFL

-334 EPRKDHAKCT
+334 EPRKDHAKCA

-352 DAIAS
+352 DAIAT
-357 VVEATDVMLN
+357 VVEATDVILN

-413 TRSTLDALSGEY
+413 TRATLDSLSGEY
-425 EVEAGHGDQRSSY
+425 EVEAGHGDERSSY

-445 TYFIVPPPHRRKP
+445 TFFIVPPPHRRKP

-510 SAGSGGGRGSTAGG
+510 AAGALGGGVGAVGVARGSTCEANAGSV
-524 ENQLEKSTRKD
+524 QVSEKGSRKD
-535 ASKVTDK
+535 AVIRLQKILHAAPPSHSMAYGSVAVGGVVGGAGGASANGSGSGSGCGGGSGVQVTVGINPNSTASTISRIRRHDHKTNKSQSKVADK

-550 HSSVHHQPTNRV
+550 HSVAAHHQPTNRV

-581 HVDRITLKFRE
+581 HVDRVTLRFRQ
-592 SDKEREYRKDFDLGF
+592 SDMEREYHKDFDLGF

-633 ILLLLFLTAFVW
+633 ILLLLFLTAFIW
-645 VSAVLMLLLAVRL
+645 VSAILMLLLAVRL
-658 KWINWDLSQSFTLRM
+658 KWIIWDISECFTLRM

-678 TVILIY
+678 TIILIY

-697 HPCSSNITTAA
+697 HPCSENGTIPAWTSRQVPQEPPFFSYSN
-708 PTLEED
+708 D
-714 LLMMAHQSEAHRKC
+714 SHRKC
-728 SLPQYVSLSATFA
+728 SLPQYVSLSAAFA
-741 LLSVSVFLRLPIIFK
+741 FLSVSVFLRLPIIFK
-756 SLLVIMM
+756 SLLVLGM
-763 GVIYSLFIELSHTNI
+763 GTIYGLFIEMSHQNI
-778 FDCYDSR
+778 FECYDNR

-791 LHLISLARILIFMIA
+791 LHLISLARIAIFMIA
-806 ILVHGRLVEWTARLD
+806 ILVHGRLVEGTARLD

-860 NQFRS
+860 AQFRN

-878 VIFASVPNFHEFY
+878 VIFASVPNFNEFY

-915 ELLKEE
+915 ELLKED
-921 RFHGIDKIKTVGSTY
+921 RFRGIDKIKTVGSTY

-947 INPVDQNSVRR
+947 IQPNDPNSVRR
-958 HMTALVEYVKAM
+958 HMTALIEYVKAM
-970 RMSLQEINSHSYN
+970 RLSLQEINSHSYN

-1020 MDSTGIPGYTQV
+1020 MDSTGVPGYSQV
-1032 TQEVVDSLQGS
+1032 TQEVVDSLVGS
-1043 HFEFKCRGTIKVK
+1043 HFEFRCRGTIKVK
-1056 GKGDMITYFLN
+1056 GKGDMVTYFLCDSGN
-1067 DNSSNGLNGEVRNA
+1067 KSLNGEVRNA
-1081 MIGNRPSFGQLPQ
+1081 MSLPQ
-1094 TQLASQ
+1094 GLHGPDYYMKASQ
-1100 LQTTEYYQKQ
+1100 FPE
-1110 SQYQDNNYHVN
+1110 NRVN
-1121 MNSETY
+1121 TETY
-1127 NVKKDFGLNNMEHEG
+1127 SKKENGHLYG
-1142 NNVLI
+1142 VRGGGGSAGAI
-1147 KANSM
+1147 GGG
-1152 NEEQQLLLQHMQ
+1152 EEQQLLLQH
-1164 PQHHQHHLQ
+1164 HQKQSEALPLPASTPPPPVHHHLH
-1173 QQQQQRMNSKLQKQP
+1173 QQQQQRLNSKLQKNP
-1188 FLANGGLPNI
+1188 IFIGNGGLPNI
-1198 HENGHNGEHN
+1198 RENGHNGEQQHMGN
-1208 GNEHNGFTN
+1208 GNGN
-1217 GYNNYP
+1217 
-1223 GGGGGGG
+1223 GGGFMATTM
-1230 GNDFSQQQQQQQQ
+1230 NPTAAVAVPLQQPCPPHPPPV
-1243 QAAAQHQR
+1243 QHQILL
-1251 QHSSSSMSSM
+1251 QH
-1261 GLNPNSIT
+1261 
-1269 QQQQQQPL
+1269 QHQ
-1277 PQPPLPLPPPPLTSS
+1277 
-1292 TSAMSNVPP
+1292 
-1301 ALQQHHQLQN
+1301 LQLQLQN
-1311 QQPASSLTSSS
+1311 QHVPSVMLREFNITENPTQGGRHPQMEQLPLHHGSLNVGMGMGMGMGMNTGMNMALGMGMGMGVGSAGVQGGDCFIMPRRDRERTYVSPYNQHGHHPLHHLHLNPTLNPHQNQIQIQNQNQHPASST
-1322 VMFREQFNIIENP
+1322 NP
-1335 SNSRYNIL
+1335 G
-1343 NNYNNPPTPLSQH
+1343 
-1356 LMHHHQQHQQQH
+1356 
-1368 NQLQQQLHQNKQIQH
+1368 
-1383 DQLQLQQQQQL
+1383 
-1394 QMHDPYAPLENFNNL
+1394 
-1409 LYGAANGGNGKREQ
+1409 YG
-1423 MHASFI
+1423 H
-1429 HTTTTTN
+1429 
-1436 LTTTS
+1436 
-1441 TTTPTST
+1441 
-1448 TSATT
+1448 
-1453 ALNNYHHYLYQH
+1453 
-1465 HPAMQQ
+1465 
-1471 HHHNLNNHLSHL
+1471 
-1483 NNYHHQQQHNNKNYQ
+1483 
-1498 QQPTQQ
+1498 
-1504 QTSSLSSSPIL
+1504 
-1515 THNNSN
+1515 
-1521 NHFNNYHNCRESE
+1521 CRESE
-1534 PLLLATQ
+1534 PLLHASSVAP
-1541 VAKIM
+1541 VAK
-1546 PMQHHQQMHHTPN
+1546 
-1559 KYEPPRYMCPNNL
+1559 
-1572 FIQQQQQQL
+1572 QL
-1581 QQNYQH
+1581 NPGQDQFVAHPSQR
-1587 YQQHQQQQ
+1587 Q
-1595 YPLYSQ
+1595 YALYSQ
-1601 QPQPPLPALPPK
+1601 QPPLPQLPPK
-1613 PATLTTSLKQ
+1613 PVPNPAPGIRT
-1623 NTPLLRSY
+1623 Y

-1639 TELEESREMSSTD
+1639 PELEENREMSSTD

-1679 EDSPRITATNNL
+1679 CEEDSPRHHLPHLPAHH
-1691 VTRNG
+1691 RNG
-1696 GNPLQWLYPCD
+1696 GAAGGLVNPLQWLYPCD
-1707 IQVDPTSPVIDM
+1707 IQVDPTSPVVDM
-1719 SNLKDFEVSSTTE
+1719 TQLHDFDQSSTTE
-1732 SQGQYTTTTQNKG
+1732 SQGQHTTSHTNSNTQAKG
-1745 DSCNSFEYQ
+1745 DSCSSFDYQ
-1754 DRLLLAQSKQ
+1754 KALSGGGGGAGGVAS
-1764 GNGNGQT
+1764 NGLPT
-1771 SISGN
+1771 
-1776 QNATKSPFERELQRL
+1776 ATKSPFERELQRL
-1791 LNESSRARGLA
+1791 LNESSRARCLAA
-1802 TTTHNST
+1802 TTTTT
-1809 AATASSST
+1809 AT
-1817 GGNITSVSGGN
+1817 GTTGTTDH
-1828 AEGGNTTSNS
+1828 TTSNG
-1838 SSRNNIDISY
+1838 SRELSY
-1848 SGSNSKLSSNGLNVA
+1848 SLSNSKLSSTNGHVA
-1863 AGIGGSGSLGSNG
+1863 AGTAGSGSVVGNGSGGSGSSNG
-1876 NLSGSTPL
+1876 NLSGGSGTNSN
-1884 SGNNNLK
+1884 SGNNNQSSNRDLRSEQLSQQHP
-1891 NVTTAMAATILD
+1891 TA
-1903 ELNSPT
+1903 ELPASNSFVI
-1909 TGRQLGSKI
+1909 S
-1918 PVSTSFMIAKHPVG
+1918 KHPVG

-1951 QTSDTESCEILHET
+1951 QTSDTESCEILHEN
-1965 RNQLNLAMMDM
+1965 RNHFQVLTLLEMQAA
-1976 TNKSS
+1976 KELHG
-1981 TSTNGTNYNNYPQHI
+1981 GTHPHPYPHPHP
-1996 QNQQQQQPQQQ
+1996 QQQQQQR
-2007 QPIATK
+2007 T
-2013 EHNHR
+2013 HR
-2018 HRMRPRSKDFDQSH
+2018 QRPRSKELQYSH
-2032 ESLDQLDDPA
+2032 DSLDGAGHTPPPQQQR
-2042 DNKNSRYNRHHHH
+2042 RYHHHH
-2055 HHHHHHTNH
+2055 HHHHQTRQQQQRYNH
-2064 HGHNHQRQRNNHQH
+2064 MQEQ
-2078 LVNNHDE
+2078 E
-2085 DERDDTEDNLADEE
+2085 DRDDTEDNLADEE
-2099 FEDDEVGRDVRK
+2099 FEDDEVGRDVRQ
-2111 KRLAQP
+2111 KRVQKL
-2117 DMVNNQHQQQPQNHH
+2117 
-2132 QHGPYHSEDDLD
+2132 DLSHKRPEAGVGAHLKD
-2144 DEDDHECGPE
+2144 DEE
-2154 EALVGA
+2154 EDEEEERDEGHHKAAPLT
-2160 LSNGLH
+2160 NGS
-2166 DHRSDLIEANVIN
+2166 HRGLEANVIN
-2179 DELKYGAGH
+2179 DELKYGATH
-2188 HNHQSMDSNHLES
+2188 MNHQSIDSNPLES

-2292 MAIVNVS
+2292 LAIVSVS

-2307 TPQQQQQQQQS
+2307 PPSSPAQQLSSSSQMQQQTQAPSQAQGATQAPNQAQNQTAARVQS
-2318 QHQQHQQQQ
+2318 VEELGE
-2327 S
+2327 

>member
-12 PWNTLRFEN
+12 PLNTLRFEN

-59 AYNNAPTFHN
+59 AFNNAATFHN
-69 VFNSFVCLLFA
+69 IFNAIVCVLFA
-80 IILILLQ
+80 VVLVLLQ
-87 CRVIKDHHLPCLCYG
+87 CSVIKDHHLPTLCYG
-102 ILLFTAAI
+102 ILLFTASI
-110 CIVSMP
+110 CVVSMP

-154 AVCFGIILPLVHISL
+154 AVAFGIALPSVHISL

-175 TDSFRYLEYNQLIA
+175 TDALRYLEYNQLIA
-189 NIVMFIGVN
+189 NIVIFIGVN

-212 RRAFL
+212 RRTFL

-334 EPRKDHAKCT
+334 EPRKDHAKCA

-352 DAIAS
+352 DAIAT
-357 VVEATDVMLN
+357 VVEATDVILN

-413 TRSTLDALSGEY
+413 TRATLDSLSGEY
-425 EVEAGHGDQRSSY
+425 EVEAGHGDERSSY

-445 TYFIVPPPHRRKP
+445 TFFIVPPPHRRKP

-510 SAGSGGGRGSTAGG
+510 AASALGGGVGGGGVGIGGVGVARGSSCEANTGSGVQVSEKGGSR
-524 ENQLEKSTRKD
+524 KSQ
-535 ASKVTDK
+535 SKVADK

-550 HSSVHHQPTNRV
+550 HSVAAHHQPTNRV

-581 HVDRITLKFRE
+581 HVDRLTLRFRQ
-592 SDKEREYRKDFDLGF
+592 SDMEREYHKDFDLGF

-633 ILLLLFLTAFVW
+633 ILLLLFLTAFIW
-645 VSAVLMLLLAVRL
+645 VSAILMLLLAVRL
-658 KWINWDLSQSFTLRM
+658 KWIIWDISESFSLRM

-678 TVILIY
+678 TIILIY

-697 HPCSSNITTAA
+697 HPCSGNATATA
-708 PTLEED
+708 WSSRRELDPHFFSYPND
-714 LLMMAHQSEAHRKC
+714 SHRKC
-728 SLPQYVSLSATFA
+728 SLPQYVSLSAAFA
-741 LLSVSVFLRLPIIFK
+741 FLSVSVFLRLPIIFK
-756 SLLVIMM
+756 SLLVLGM
-763 GVIYSLFIELSHTNI
+763 GTIYALFIELSHQNI
-778 FDCYDSR
+778 FECYDNR

-791 LHLISLARILIFMIA
+791 LHLISLARIAIFMIA
-806 ILVHGRLVEWTARLD
+806 ILVHGRLVEGTARLD

-860 NQFRS
+860 AQFRN

-878 VIFASVPNFHEFY
+878 VIFASVPNFNEFY

-915 ELLKEE
+915 ELLKED
-921 RFHGIDKIKTVGSTY
+921 RFRGIDKIKTVGSTY

-947 INPVDQNSVRR
+947 IQPNDPNSVRR
-958 HMTALVEYVKAM
+958 HMTALIEYVKAM
-970 RMSLQEINSHSYN
+970 RLSLQEINSHSYN

-1020 MDSTGIPGYTQV
+1020 MDSTGVPGYSQV
-1032 TQEVVDSLQGS
+1032 TQEVVDSLVGS
-1043 HFEFKCRGTIKVK
+1043 HFEFRCRGTIKVK
-1056 GKGDMITYFLN
+1056 GKGDMVTYFLCDSGN
-1067 DNSSNGLNGEVRNA
+1067 KSLNGEVRNA
-1081 MIGNRPSFGQLPQ
+1081 MSLPQ
-1094 TQLASQ
+1094 SLHAPDYYMKASQ
-1100 LQTTEYYQKQ
+1100 FPE
-1110 SQYQDNNYHVN
+1110 NRVN
-1121 MNSETY
+1121 TDTY
-1127 NVKKDFGLNNMEHEG
+1127 SKKENGHLYPG
-1142 NNVLI
+1142 GG
-1147 KANSM
+1147 
-1152 NEEQQLLLQHMQ
+1152 EEQQLLLQHQHKQLDPLPLPAPQ
-1164 PQHHQHHLQ
+1164 PPPPPVHHHLH
-1173 QQQQQRMNSKLQKQP
+1173 QQQQQRLNSKLQKQP
-1188 FLANGGLPNI
+1188 NFMANGGLPNI
-1198 HENGHNGEHN
+1198 RENGNGNGNGNGHNGEQQQH
-1208 GNEHNGFTN
+1208 GDFTSTTTAPAAVAVVPFQHQLQFQHPHPHPHPVQHHQILLQHQHQLQLQHQHQN
-1217 GYNNYP
+1217 QP
-1223 GGGGGGG
+1223 VPP
-1230 GNDFSQQQQQQQQ
+1230 QQQQQSHPAQDQQP
-1243 QAAAQHQR
+1243 QR
-1251 QHSSSSMSSM
+1251 QY
-1261 GLNPNSIT
+1261 
-1269 QQQQQQPL
+1269 
-1277 PQPPLPLPPPPLTSS
+1277 
-1292 TSAMSNVPP
+1292 AMYS
-1301 ALQQHHQLQN
+1301 
-1311 QQPASSLTSSS
+1311 
-1322 VMFREQFNIIENP
+1322 
-1335 SNSRYNIL
+1335 
-1343 NNYNNPPTPLSQH
+1343 
-1356 LMHHHQQHQQQH
+1356 
-1368 NQLQQQLHQNKQIQH
+1368 
-1383 DQLQLQQQQQL
+1383 
-1394 QMHDPYAPLENFNNL
+1394 
-1409 LYGAANGGNGKREQ
+1409 
-1423 MHASFI
+1423 
-1429 HTTTTTN
+1429 
-1436 LTTTS
+1436 
-1441 TTTPTST
+1441 
-1448 TSATT
+1448 
-1453 ALNNYHHYLYQH
+1453 
-1465 HPAMQQ
+1465 
-1471 HHHNLNNHLSHL
+1471 
-1483 NNYHHQQQHNNKNYQ
+1483 
-1498 QQPTQQ
+1498 
-1504 QTSSLSSSPIL
+1504 
-1515 THNNSN
+1515 
-1521 NHFNNYHNCRESE
+1521 
-1534 PLLLATQ
+1534 
-1541 VAKIM
+1541 
-1546 PMQHHQQMHHTPN
+1546 
-1559 KYEPPRYMCPNNL
+1559 
-1572 FIQQQQQQL
+1572 QQQQL
-1581 QQNYQH
+1581 QQTT
-1587 YQQHQQQQ
+1587 
-1595 YPLYSQ
+1595 Q
-1601 QPQPPLPALPPK
+1601 QPQLPPK
-1613 PATLTTSLKQ
+1613 PV
-1623 NTPLLRSY
+1623 LRTY

-1639 TELEESREMSSTD
+1639 PAELEESRDMSSTD

-1671 KTTEGEGE
+1671 KTTEGEGDCDE
-1679 EDSPRITATNNL
+1679 NPPPPPRLPNGGQLHHLQHLQHLAQHL
-1691 VTRNG
+1691 PQRNG
-1696 GNPLQWLYPCD
+1696 LVNPLQWLYPCD
-1707 IQVDPTSPVIDM
+1707 IQVDPTSPVVEQ
-1719 SNLKDFEVSSTTE
+1719 LHDFELSSTAE
-1732 SQGQYTTTTQNKG
+1732 SQGQGQHTTSNTTTTTTSNAQQNGKG
-1745 DSCNSFEYQ
+1745 DPKVVT
-1754 DRLLLAQSKQ
+1754 A
-1764 GNGNGQT
+1764 T
-1771 SISGN
+1771 SATGVVSAIT
-1776 QNATKSPFERELQRL
+1776 ATKSPFERELQRL
-1791 LNESSRARGLA
+1791 LNESTRARCLAAA
-1802 TTTHNST
+1802 TTDH
-1809 AATASSST
+1809 
-1817 GGNITSVSGGN
+1817 
-1828 AEGGNTTSNS
+1828 TTSNGSRDMSYSLSNGRLS
-1838 SSRNNIDISY
+1838 SSNGHGPAGSGSGAGNGSGSVSASGSGSSNGNISGG
-1848 SGSNSKLSSNGLNVA
+1848 SGSNSN
-1863 AGIGGSGSLGSNG
+1863 
-1876 NLSGSTPL
+1876 T
-1884 SGNNNLK
+1884 GNNNGGHKQQQQQQEHMEHLEH
-1891 NVTTAMAATILD
+1891 
-1903 ELNSPT
+1903 ELVSGKLLP
-1909 TGRQLGSKI
+1909 GS
-1918 PVSTSFMIAKHPVG
+1918 SSFMIAKHPVG

-1951 QTSDTESCEILHET
+1951 QTSDTESCEILHEN
-1965 RNQLNLAMMDM
+1965 RNQQIQALALLEMHSI
-1976 TNKSS
+1976 KE
-1981 TSTNGTNYNNYPQHI
+1981 
-1996 QNQQQQQPQQQ
+1996 QQQQQQRS
-2007 QPIATK
+2007 
-2013 EHNHR
+2013 HR
-2018 HRMRPRSKDFDQSH
+2018 QRPRSKELQYSH
-2032 ESLDQLDDPA
+2032 ESLDGLDGVTQQQRHP
-2042 DNKNSRYNRHHHH
+2042 RYHHHH
-2055 HHHHHHTNH
+2055 HHQ
-2064 HGHNHQRQRNNHQH
+2064 QRQQQHQQQQQRYNHLQKQ
-2078 LVNNHDE
+2078 E
-2085 DERDDTEDNLADEE
+2085 QDERDDTEDNLADEE
-2099 FEDDEVGRDVRK
+2099 FEDDEVGRDVRQ
-2111 KRLAQP
+2111 KR
-2117 DMVNNQHQQQPQNHH
+2117 QQRPSDLGHRPQN
-2132 QHGPYHSEDDLD
+2132 DDDD
-2144 DEDDHECGPE
+2144 DEEQEQQRDRDRRDAAGY
-2154 EALVGA
+2154 
-2160 LSNGLH
+2160 GL
-2166 DHRSDLIEANVIN
+2166 EANVIN
-2179 DELKYGAGH
+2179 DELKYGAAH
-2188 HNHQSMDSNHLES
+2188 LNHQSMDSNPLES

-2280 GLYDCDMDSKHE
+2280 GLYDCDLDSKQE
-2292 MAIVNVS
+2292 LAIVNAS

-2307 TPQQQQQQQQS
+2307 PPPPPSPAQS
-2318 QHQQHQQQQ
+2318 QSQTQ
-2327 S
+2327 SQNQAQAEELE

>member
-69 VFNSFVCLLFA
+69 IFNSIVCLLFA

-87 CRVIKDHHLPCLCYG
+87 CRVIKDHHLPILCYG
-102 ILLFTAAI
+102 ILLFAAAI
-110 CIVSMP
+110 CFVSMP

-154 AVCFGIILPLVHISL
+154 AVCFGIILPSVHISL
-169 TVYKIF
+169 TVYKII

-352 DAIAS
+352 DAIAT
-357 VVEATDVMLN
+357 VVEATDVILN

-413 TRSTLDALSGEY
+413 TRATLDALSGEY

-510 SAGSGGGRGSTAGG
+510 SGGSGTGARGSTAEGAGG
-524 ENQLEKSTRKD
+524 DKSTRKVIRLQKILH
-535 ASKVTDK
+535 APTPPGGGVTISVGTTPNSTSNTISRIHRLNQNKNKQSKVTDK

-550 HSSVHHQPTNRV
+550 HSSMHSQPTNRV

-581 HVDRITLKFRE
+581 HVDRITLRFRE

-619 LGAALQVTALPRTL
+619 LGAALQVSALPRTL

-645 VSAVLMLLLAVRL
+645 ISAILMLLLAVRL
-658 KWINWDLSQSFTLRM
+658 KWIVWDLARSFTLRL

-678 TVILIY
+678 TIVLIY
-684 SVGQVNVFTCVSD
+684 SVGQVNVFTCVMD
-697 HPCSSNITTAA
+697 HPCASNVTTHA
-708 PTLEED
+708 PSFEED
-714 LLMMAHQSEAHRKC
+714 LLMFAHHNEAHRKC

-741 LLSVSVFLRLPIIFK
+741 FLSVSVFLRLPIIFK
-756 SLLVIMM
+756 SFLILLM
-763 GVIYSLFIELSHTNI
+763 GTIYGLFIEMSHINI

-785 VNASIP
+785 VNSSIP
-791 LHLISLARILIFMIA
+791 LHLISLARIIIFMIA

-915 ELLKEE
+915 ELLKED

-936 MAVVGLIPEYK
+936 MAVVGLIPGEQKTVILNFATILINLIQNVFSEYR
-947 INPVDQNSVRR
+947 INANDPNSVRR

-970 RMSLQEINSHSYN
+970 RQSLQEINSHSYN

-1043 HFEFKCRGTIKVK
+1043 HFEFRCRGTIKVK
-1056 GKGDMITYFLN
+1056 GKGDMVTYFLS
-1067 DNSSNGLNGEVRNA
+1067 DSSSNGLNGEVRNA
-1081 MIGNRPSFGQLPQ
+1081 MIANRAITQNGNGYTAQQQQQQQQQQQ
-1094 TQLASQ
+1094 TQSNGLPA
-1100 LQTTEYYQKQ
+1100 TMHPPEYYQKQ
-1110 SQYQDNNYHVN
+1110 SQFQDNSYQLN

-1127 NVKKDFGLNNMEHEG
+1127 NIKKDNYGYNNIDASQ
-1142 NNVLI
+1142 VLM
-1147 KANSM
+1147 KTSPNALH
-1152 NEEQQLLLQHMQ
+1152 EEQQQLLM
-1164 PQHHQHHLQ
+1164 HQQQQQVSQ
-1173 QQQQQRMNSKLQKQP
+1173 QQQQQPPQPYQHHLALQQQQRLNSKLQKQP
-1188 FLANGGLPNI
+1188 NFIANGGLPNI
-1198 HENGHNGEHN
+1198 RENGHNGEHN
-1208 GNEHNGFTN
+1208 GSVGSGSNGVAAYNAYN
-1217 GYNNYP
+1217 GYQQT
-1223 GGGGGGG
+1223 
-1230 GNDFSQQQQQQQQ
+1230 QQQQQQQQ
-1243 QAAAQHQR
+1243 QQYNNNYAHHQR
-1251 QHSSSSMSSM
+1251 SHSSSSMGGGVGVMGVLTMAATSSPA
-1261 GLNPNSIT
+1261 LPT
-1269 QQQQQQPL
+1269 QQQQQQVQMP
-1277 PQPPLPLPPPPLTSS
+1277 
-1292 TSAMSNVPP
+1292 VPVP
-1301 ALQQHHQLQN
+1301 VPVQAQ
-1311 QQPASSLTSSS
+1311 
-1322 VMFREQFNIIENP
+1322 VNP
-1335 SNSRYNIL
+1335 S
-1343 NNYNNPPTPLSQH
+1343 
-1356 LMHHHQQHQQQH
+1356 M
-1368 NQLQQQLHQNKQIQH
+1368 
-1383 DQLQLQQQQQL
+1383 
-1394 QMHDPYAPLENFNNL
+1394 
-1409 LYGAANGGNGKREQ
+1409 
-1423 MHASFI
+1423 
-1429 HTTTTTN
+1429 
-1436 LTTTS
+1436 
-1441 TTTPTST
+1441 
-1448 TSATT
+1448 
-1453 ALNNYHHYLYQH
+1453 
-1465 HPAMQQ
+1465 
-1471 HHHNLNNHLSHL
+1471 
-1483 NNYHHQQQHNNKNYQ
+1483 
-1498 QQPTQQ
+1498 
-1504 QTSSLSSSPIL
+1504 
-1515 THNNSN
+1515 
-1521 NHFNNYHNCRESE
+1521 
-1534 PLLLATQ
+1534 
-1541 VAKIM
+1541 
-1546 PMQHHQQMHHTPN
+1546 
-1559 KYEPPRYMCPNNL
+1559 
-1572 FIQQQQQQL
+1572 
-1581 QQNYQH
+1581 
-1587 YQQHQQQQ
+1587 
-1595 YPLYSQ
+1595 
-1601 QPQPPLPALPPK
+1601 
-1613 PATLTTSLKQ
+1613 
-1623 NTPLLRSY
+1623 
-1631 MKPLPKLP
+1631 PLPKLP
-1639 TELEESREMSSTD
+1639 TEIDESREMSSTD

-1671 KTTEGEGE
+1671 KTTEGEADD
-1679 EDSPRITATNNL
+1679 DSPRITALSKHNHHHHQQQQQQQQQQL
-1691 VTRNG
+1691 QQRNG
-1696 GNPLQWLYPCD
+1696 ANPLQWLYPCD
-1707 IQVDPTSPVIDM
+1707 IQVDPTSPVVDM

-1732 SQGQYTTTTQNKG
+1732 SQGQQTNTTHNHG

-1754 DRLLLAQSKQ
+1754 DRVLLAANKKSTSNGGSSNGVGSNGGG
-1764 GNGNGQT
+1764 GNGGGST
-1771 SISGN
+1771 SASN
-1776 QNATKSPFERELQRL
+1776 SAKSPFERELQRL
-1791 LNESSRARGLA
+1791 LNESSRARALA
-1802 TTTHNST
+1802 
-1809 AATASSST
+1809 AATSSS
-1817 GGNITSVSGGN
+1817 GGNITSASN
-1828 AEGGNTTSNS
+1828 SNSNPEGNTTSNS
-1838 SSRNNIDISY
+1838 SSRNNIELSY
-1848 SGSNSKLSSNGLNVA
+1848 SASNSKLSSTNGLA
-1863 AGIGGSGSLGSNG
+1863 IGGSGSNG
-1876 NLSGSTPL
+1876 NLSGSNSM
-1884 SGNNNLK
+1884 SGNNNQKSL
-1891 NVTTAMAATILD
+1891 NTTILD
-1903 ELNSPT
+1903 ELTSPT
-1909 TGRQLGSKI
+1909 TGRQPSKI
-1918 PVSTSFMIAKHPVG
+1918 PISTSFMIAKHPVG

-1951 QTSDTESCEILHET
+1951 QTSDTESCEILHDNC
-1965 RNQLNLAMMDM
+1965 NQLNLNILDAV
-1976 TNKSS
+1976 NNQSS
-1981 TSTNGTNYNNYPQHI
+1981 TSTGTNCRDAMP
-1996 QNQQQQQPQQQ
+1996 PQQQ
-2007 QPIATK
+2007 SK
-2013 EHNHR
+2013 DHNHR
-2018 HRMRPRSKDFDQSH
+2018 HRQRPRSKDLDQSR
-2032 ESLDQLDDPA
+2032 ESLDQLA
-2042 DNKNSRYNRHHHH
+2042 EGGELQQQQQQQRHVRHHHH
-2055 HHHHHHTNH
+2055 HHHHHHQRPRVNH
-2064 HGHNHQRQRNNHQH
+2064 TATALSN
-2078 LVNNHDE
+2078 DT
-2085 DERDDTEDNLADEE
+2085 ERDDTEDNLADEE
-2099 FEDDEVGRDVRK
+2099 FEDDEVGHDVRK
-2111 KRLAQP
+2111 KRLAPLPTEQQH
-2117 DMVNNQHQQQPQNHH
+2117 VNNIGGGGVVNCYENDEHERHVH
-2132 QHGPYHSEDDLD
+2132 DGHADYADDM
-2144 DEDDHECGPE
+2144 DEERHVEM
-2154 EALVGA
+2154 
-2160 LSNGLH
+2160 
-2166 DHRSDLIEANVIN
+2166 NVIN

-2188 HNHQSMDSNHLES
+2188 HNHQSMDSNPLES

-2280 GLYDCDMDSKHE
+2280 GLYDCDLDSKHE

-2307 TPQQQQQQQQS
+2307 PQQQS
-2318 QHQQHQQQQ
+2318 
-2327 S
+2327 

>member
-116 TLGSVFPVDTKE
+116 TLGSVFPVDTKEDESE

-413 TRSTLDALSGEY
+413 TRATLDALSGEY

-524 ENQLEKSTRKD
+524 DNQLEKSTRK
-535 ASKVTDK
+535 SKVTDK

-697 HPCSSNITTAA
+697 HPCSSNITTST

-714 LLMMAHQSEAHRKC
+714 LLMLAHQSEAHRKC

-785 VNASIP
+785 VNSSIP

-1067 DNSSNGLNGEVRNA
+1067 DNTSNGLNGEVRNA

-1094 TQLASQ
+1094 TQLANQ
-1100 LQTTEYYQKQ
+1100 LQSTEYYQKQ
-1110 SQYQDNNYHVN
+1110 TQYQQDSNYHVN

-1127 NVKKDFGLNNMEHEG
+1127 NVKKDFAYNNMEHDG
-1142 NNVLI
+1142 NNMLI
-1147 KANSM
+1147 KANSI

-1208 GNEHNGFTN
+1208 GNEHNGFTSS
-1217 GYNNYP
+1217 YNNYP
-1223 GGGGGGG
+1223 GVGGGGGG
-1230 GNDFSQQQQQQQQ
+1230 GNGNG
-1243 QAAAQHQR
+1243 AQHQR

-1269 QQQQQQPL
+1269 QQQKQPL
-1277 PQPPLPLPPPPLTSS
+1277 PQPLPPPPPLSS
-1292 TSAMSNVPP
+1292 TSAISNVPP
-1301 ALQQHHQLQN
+1301 ALQHH
-1311 QQPASSLTSSS
+1311 QPASSLSSS
-1322 VMFREQFNIIENP
+1322 
-1335 SNSRYNIL
+1335 S
-1343 NNYNNPPTPLSQH
+1343 
-1356 LMHHHQQHQQQH
+1356 HQQ
-1368 NQLQQQLHQNKQIQH
+1368 
-1383 DQLQLQQQQQL
+1383 

-1423 MHASFI
+1423 MHASSI
-1429 HTTTTTN
+1429 HNTTTTTTN

-1448 TSATT
+1448 TT
-1453 ALNNYHHYLYQH
+1453 ALNNYPHYLYQH

-1471 HHHNLNNHLSHL
+1471 QQHHHNFNNHLSHL
-1483 NNYHHQQQHNNKNYQ
+1483 NNYHHQQQLQQQHNNKNYQ
-1498 QQPTQQ
+1498 QQ

-1546 PMQHHQQMHHTPN
+1546 PMHLHQQMHFTPT

-1572 FIQQQQQQL
+1572 FIQQQQQL

-1587 YQQHQQQQ
+1587 FQQQPLTQQQPQQHQ

-1679 EDSPRITATNNL
+1679 EDSPRITAANNH

-1696 GNPLQWLYPCD
+1696 GNNPLQWLYPCD

-1754 DRLLLAQSKQ
+1754 DRLALAAQSGKQ
-1764 GNGNGQT
+1764 SNGAGQT
-1771 SISGN
+1771 SVSGN

-1828 AEGGNTTSNS
+1828 AEGCNTTSNS

-1848 SGSNSKLSSNGLNVA
+1848 SGSNSKLSSNGLNMA

-1909 TGRQLGSKI
+1909 TGRQVSKI

-1996 QNQQQQQPQQQ
+1996 QNHQQHSQQQQQQQP
-2007 QPIATK
+2007 IVTK

-2032 ESLDQLDDPA
+2032 ESLDQLEEA
-2042 DNKNSRYNRHHHH
+2042 GDNKNSRYNRHH

-2078 LVNNHDE
+2078 HVSNHDD

-2111 KRLAQP
+2111 KRLGQP
-2117 DMVNNQHQQQPQNHH
+2117 DMINQHQQR
-2132 QHGPYHSEDDLD
+2132 GPYHSEDDLD
-2144 DEDDHECGPE
+2144 DDDDDEEQECGPE
-2154 EALVGA
+2154 EALVGG

-2166 DHRSDLIEANVIN
+2166 DHRNDLMEANVIN

-2307 TPQQQQQQQQS
+2307 TPQQLQQQQQHQQSQQQHQQQQQQQQQS
-2318 QHQQHQQQQ
+2318 
-2327 S
+2327 

>member
-46 VVVLCGVMAALSL
+46 VVMLCGVMAALSL
-59 AYNNAPTFHN
+59 AYNNALTFHN
-69 VFNSFVCLLFA
+69 IFNSIVCLLFT
-80 IILILLQ
+80 IILILLP
-87 CRVIKDHHLPCLCYG
+87 CRVIKDHHLPILCYG
-102 ILLFTAAI
+102 ILLFAAVI
-110 CIVSMP
+110 CFVSMP

-128 VMAEGVWQIVFVV
+128 VMAEGVWQIVFVI

-154 AVCFGIILPLVHISL
+154 AVCFGIILPSVHISL
-169 TVYKIF
+169 TVYKII

-352 DAIAS
+352 DAIAT
-357 VVEATDVMLN
+357 VVEATDVILN

-413 TRSTLDALSGEY
+413 TRATLDALSGEY

-510 SAGSGGGRGSTAGG
+510 SAGSGTGARGSTAEGAGG
-524 ENQLEKSTRKD
+524 DKNTRKVIRLQKILH
-535 ASKVTDK
+535 APTPPGGGVTISVGTTPNSTSNTISRIHRLNQNKNKSKVTDK

-550 HSSVHHQPTNRV
+550 HSSMHYQPTNRV

-581 HVDRITLKFRE
+581 HVDRITLRFRE

-619 LGAALQVTALPRTL
+619 LGAALQVSALPRTL

-645 VSAVLMLLLAVRL
+645 ISAILMLLLAVRL
-658 KWINWDLSQSFTLRM
+658 KWIVWDLARSFTLRL

-678 TVILIY
+678 TIVLIY
-684 SVGQVNVFTCVSD
+684 SVGQVNVFTCVMD
-697 HPCSSNITTAA
+697 HPCASNVTTHT

-714 LLMMAHQSEAHRKC
+714 LLILAHHSEAHRKC

-741 LLSVSVFLRLPIIFK
+741 FLSVSVFLRLPTIFK
-756 SLLVIMM
+756 SLLILLM
-763 GVIYSLFIELSHTNI
+763 GTIYGLFIEMSHINI
-778 FDCYDSR
+778 FNCYDSR
-785 VNASIP
+785 VNSSIP
-791 LHLISLARILIFMIA
+791 LHLISLARIIIFMIA

-915 ELLKEE
+915 ELLKED

-936 MAVVGLIPEYK
+936 MAVVGLIPEYR
-947 INPVDQNSVRR
+947 INANDPNSVRR

-970 RMSLQEINSHSYN
+970 RLSLQEINSHSYN
-983 NFMLRVGI
+983 NFMLRVGV

-1043 HFEFKCRGTIKVK
+1043 HFEFRCRGTIKVK
-1056 GKGDMITYFLN
+1056 GKGDMVTYFLC
-1067 DNSSNGLNGEVRNA
+1067 DSSSNGLNGEVRNA
-1081 MIGNRPSFGQLPQ
+1081 MIANRAITQNGNGFATQQQQQQQQ
-1094 TQLASQ
+1094 TQPNGLPSAMHAHPA
-1100 LQTTEYYQKQ
+1100 EYYQKQ
-1110 SQYQDNNYHVN
+1110 SQFQDNSYQLN

-1127 NVKKDFGLNNMEHEG
+1127 NIKKDNYGYNNIDTNQILLKTSPNALH
-1142 NNVLI
+1142 
-1147 KANSM
+1147 
-1152 NEEQQLLLQHMQ
+1152 EEQQQLLMHQQQTPQQ
-1164 PQHHQHHLQ
+1164 PYQHHLA
-1173 QQQQQRMNSKLQKQP
+1173 QQQQQRLNSKLQKQP
-1188 FLANGGLPNI
+1188 NFIANGGLPNI
-1198 HENGHNGEHN
+1198 RENCHNGEHN
-1208 GNEHNGFTN
+1208 GSNGGSNGVGGYAYN
-1217 GYNNYP
+1217 GYHP
-1223 GGGGGGG
+1223 APQLAQQA
-1230 GNDFSQQQQQQQQ
+1230 QQQQQQQQ
-1243 QAAAQHQR
+1243 YNNNYAHHQR
-1251 QHSSSSMSSM
+1251 SHSSSSMGGGSIGVMGVITMAASSSPA
-1261 GLNPNSIT
+1261 LPT
-1269 QQQQQQPL
+1269 QQQVQPV
-1277 PQPPLPLPPPPLTSS
+1277 
-1292 TSAMSNVPP
+1292 SAQATPSM
-1301 ALQQHHQLQN
+1301 
-1311 QQPASSLTSSS
+1311 
-1322 VMFREQFNIIENP
+1322 VMLREQFNIIENP
-1335 SNSRYNIL
+1335 GGNRLEYIN
-1343 NNYNNPPTPLSQH
+1343 
-1356 LMHHHQQHQQQH
+1356 
-1368 NQLQQQLHQNKQIQH
+1368 
-1383 DQLQLQQQQQL
+1383 
-1394 QMHDPYAPLENFNNL
+1394 HDPYAQVESYNNL
-1409 LYGAANGGNGKREQ
+1409 FGNGNGGGGGVSAGGRREP
-1423 MHASFI
+1423 HA
-1429 HTTTTTN
+1429 
-1436 LTTTS
+1436 
-1441 TTTPTST
+1441 
-1448 TSATT
+1448 AR
-1453 ALNNYHHYLYQH
+1453 NYHHLH
-1465 HPAMQQ
+1465 HNQQ
-1471 HHHNLNNHLSHL
+1471 H
-1483 NNYHHQQQHNNKNYQ
+1483 
-1498 QQPTQQ
+1498 
-1504 QTSSLSSSPIL
+1504 SSSYS
-1515 THNNSN
+1515 TNSN
-1521 NHFNNYHNCRESE
+1521 CMNYNNCRESE
-1534 PLLLATQ
+1534 PLLHAAPI
-1541 VAKIM
+1541 AKIL
-1546 PMQHHQQMHHTPN
+1546 PMQQFPP
-1559 KYEPPRYMCPNNL
+1559 KYEPPRYTCPNTIML
-1572 FIQQQQQQL
+1572 QQQQHLQQQL
-1581 QQNYQH
+1581 QLQH
-1587 YQQHQQQQ
+1587 HHHHQQQLHQQ

-1601 QPQPPLPALPPK
+1601 HPQPPLPVPPPK
-1613 PATLTTSLKQ
+1613 PSNLTASSLATASVSASASASLNQ
-1623 NTPLLRSY
+1623 NTPLLRTTY

-1639 TELEESREMSSTD
+1639 TEIEENREMSSTD

-1671 KTTEGEGE
+1671 KTTEGEGD
-1679 EDSPRITATNNL
+1679 EDSPRITAMGNHNHHQ
-1691 VTRNG
+1691 RNG
-1696 GNPLQWLYPCD
+1696 ANPLQWLYPCD
-1707 IQVDPTSPVIDM
+1707 IQVDPTSPVVDM

-1732 SQGQYTTTTQNKG
+1732 SQGQQTNTTHNKG

-1754 DRLLLAQSKQ
+1754 DRVLLAANKKQSSNGGGGGGGSSNGANGGG
-1764 GNGNGQT
+1764 GNGGGST
-1771 SISGN
+1771 SASN
-1776 QNATKSPFERELQRL
+1776 SAKSPFERELQRL
-1791 LNESSRARGLA
+1791 LNESSRARAL
-1802 TTTHNST
+1802 
-1809 AATASSST
+1809 AATSSS
-1817 GGNITSVSGGN
+1817 GGNITSASN
-1828 AEGGNTTSNS
+1828 SNTNPEGNTTSNS
-1838 SSRNNIDISY
+1838 SSRNNIELSY
-1848 SGSNSKLSSNGLNVA
+1848 SASNSKLSSNNGLA
-1863 AGIGGSGSLGSNG
+1863 AGGSGSNG
-1876 NLSGSTPL
+1876 NLSGSNSM
-1884 SGNNNLK
+1884 SGNNNQKSL
-1891 NVTTAMAATILD
+1891 TTTILD
-1903 ELNSPT
+1903 ELTSPT
-1909 TGRQLGSKI
+1909 TGRQPSKI
-1918 PVSTSFMIAKHPVG
+1918 PISTSFMIAKHPVG

-1951 QTSDTESCEILHET
+1951 QTSDTESCEILHENC
-1965 RNQLNLAMMDM
+1965 NQLNLNILDAV
-1976 TNKSS
+1976 NNQSS
-1981 TSTNGTNYNNYPQHI
+1981 TSTGTNYRDSN
-1996 QNQQQQQPQQQ
+1996 QPQQQ
-2007 QPIATK
+2007 AK
-2013 EHNHR
+2013 DHNYR
-2018 HRMRPRSKDFDQSH
+2018 HRQRPRSKELDQSR
-2032 ESLDQLDDPA
+2032 ESLDQLA
-2042 DNKNSRYNRHHHH
+2042 DGSEQQQPQRHVRHHHH
-2055 HHHHHHTNH
+2055 HHHHHHQRPRVNH
-2064 HGHNHQRQRNNHQH
+2064 TAALSN
-2078 LVNNHDE
+2078 DT
-2085 DERDDTEDNLADEE
+2085 ERDDTEDNLADEE

-2111 KRLAQP
+2111 KRLVTISTEEQHANKVSAG
-2117 DMVNNQHQQQPQNHH
+2117 VNC
-2132 QHGPYHSEDDLD
+2132 YED
-2144 DEDDHECGPE
+2144 DEDEHEGSAYNHKHDDHADYEDDYDE
-2154 EALVGA
+2154 ERHV
-2160 LSNGLH
+2160 
-2166 DHRSDLIEANVIN
+2166 EMNVIN

-2188 HNHQSMDSNHLES
+2188 HNHQSMDSNPLES

-2280 GLYDCDMDSKHE
+2280 GLYDCDLDSKHE

-2307 TPQQQQQQQQS
+2307 PQQQS
-2318 QHQQHQQQQ
+2318 
-2327 S
+2327 

>member
-12 PWNTLRFEN
+12 PLNTLRFEN

-46 VVVLCGVMAALSL
+46 VFVLCGVMAALSL
-59 AYNNAPTFHN
+59 AFNNAATFHN
-69 VFNSFVCLLFA
+69 IFNAIVCGLFA
-80 IILILLQ
+80 VVLILLQ
-87 CRVIKDHHLPCLCYG
+87 CSVIKDHHLPTLCYG
-102 ILLFTAAI
+102 ILLFTASI
-110 CIVSMP
+110 CVVSMP

-154 AVCFGIILPLVHISL
+154 AVAFGIALPSVHISL

-175 TDSFRYLEYNQLIA
+175 TDALRYLEYNQLIA
-189 NIVMFIGVN
+189 NIVIFIGVN

-212 RRAFL
+212 RRTFL
-217 DTRNCIAARLEIQD
+217 DTRNCIASRLEIQD

-334 EPRKDHAKCT
+334 EPRKDHAKCA

-352 DAIAS
+352 DAIAT
-357 VVEATDVMLN
+357 VVEATDVILN

-413 TRSTLDALSGEY
+413 TRATLDSLSGEY
-425 EVEAGHGDQRSSY
+425 EVEAGHGDERSSY

-445 TYFIVPPPHRRKP
+445 TFFIVPPPHRRKP

-510 SAGSGGGRGSTAGG
+510 AASALGGGGVALGGGGGGAARGSTCEASAGSVQVSEKGSRKVIRLQKILHATPPPHGIGYGSVVGSGGGGDSSGISGSGSGCGSGSNSGSGGGIAAGIGGSVQVTVGTNPNSTASTISRIHRH
-524 ENQLEKSTRKD
+524 NHKNNKSQ
-535 ASKVTDK
+535 SKVADK

-550 HSSVHHQPTNRV
+550 HSVAAHHQPTNRV

-581 HVDRITLKFRE
+581 HVDRLTLRFRQ
-592 SDKEREYRKDFDLGF
+592 SDMEREYHKDFDLGF

-633 ILLLLFLTAFVW
+633 ILLLLFLFAFIW
-645 VSAVLMLLLAVRL
+645 VSAILMLLLAVRL
-658 KWINWDLSQSFTLRM
+658 KWIIWDISESFSLRM

-697 HPCSSNITTAA
+697 HPCSGNATSSFPN
-708 PTLEED
+708 D
-714 LLMMAHQSEAHRKC
+714 SHRKC
-728 SLPQYVSLSATFA
+728 SLPQYVSLSAAFA
-741 LLSVSVFLRLPIIFK
+741 FLSVSVFLRLPIIFK
-756 SLLVIMM
+756 SLLVLGM
-763 GVIYSLFIELSHTNI
+763 GTIYGLFIELSHQNI
-778 FDCYDSR
+778 FECYDNR

-791 LHLISLARILIFMIA
+791 LHLISLARIGIFMIA
-806 ILVHGRLVEWTARLD
+806 ILVHGRLVEGTARLD

-860 NQFRS
+860 AQFRN

-878 VIFASVPNFHEFY
+878 VIFASVPNFNEFY

-915 ELLKEE
+915 ELLKED
-921 RFHGIDKIKTVGSTY
+921 RFRGIDKIKTVGSTY

-947 INPVDQNSVRR
+947 IQPNDPNSVRR
-958 HMTALVEYVKAM
+958 HMTALIEYVKAM
-970 RMSLQEINSHSYN
+970 RHSLQEINSHSYN

-1020 MDSTGIPGYTQV
+1020 MDSTGVPGYSQV
-1032 TQEVVDSLQGS
+1032 TQEVVDSLVGS
-1043 HFEFKCRGTIKVK
+1043 HFEFRCRGTIKVK
-1056 GKGDMITYFLN
+1056 GKGDMVTYFLCDSGN
-1067 DNSSNGLNGEVRNA
+1067 KSLNGEVRNA
-1081 MIGNRPSFGQLPQ
+1081 MSLPQ
-1094 TQLASQ
+1094 SLHAPD
-1100 LQTTEYYQKQ
+1100 YYMKVAQFPE
-1110 SQYQDNNYHVN
+1110 NRVN
-1121 MNSETY
+1121 SDTY
-1127 NVKKDFGLNNMEHEG
+1127 SKKREENGG
-1142 NNVLI
+1142 NFTVGG
-1147 KANSM
+1147 
-1152 NEEQQLLLQHMQ
+1152 EEQQLLLQH
-1164 PQHHQHHLQ
+1164 QHKQLEPPLPLPAPPPPHHHLH
-1173 QQQQQRMNSKLQKQP
+1173 QQQQQRLNSKLQKQP
-1188 FLANGGLPNI
+1188 IFMANGGLPNI
-1198 HENGHNGEHN
+1198 RENGNGHNGHNGE
-1208 GNEHNGFTN
+1208 
-1217 GYNNYP
+1217 
-1223 GGGGGGG
+1223 
-1230 GNDFSQQQQQQQQ
+1230 
-1243 QAAAQHQR
+1243 
-1251 QHSSSSMSSM
+1251 
-1261 GLNPNSIT
+1261 
-1269 QQQQQQPL
+1269 QQQPAAVAVPL
-1277 PQPPLPLPPPPLTSS
+1277 QQPPTQQ
-1292 TSAMSNVPP
+1292 
-1301 ALQQHHQLQN
+1301 LQQLQQLQHHQIQFQHTPVPVQHQILLHHQHQLQLQHHN
-1311 QQPASSLTSSS
+1311 QPVPVPS
-1322 VMFREQFNIIENP
+1322 VMLREFNIIENP
-1335 SNSRYNIL
+1335 TSGGRHPQMEQL
-1343 NNYNNPPTPLSQH
+1343 PPS
-1356 LMHHHQQHQQQH
+1356 HHGS
-1368 NQLQQQLHQNKQIQH
+1368 L
-1383 DQLQLQQQQQL
+1383 DQSGLGMGMGML
-1394 QMHDPYAPLENFNNL
+1394 
-1409 LYGAANGGNGKREQ
+1409 GGGGDCFMMPRRV
-1423 MHASFI
+1423 
-1429 HTTTTTN
+1429 
-1436 LTTTS
+1436 
-1441 TTTPTST
+1441 P
-1448 TSATT
+1448 
-1453 ALNNYHHYLYQH
+1453 ALNQHGH
-1465 HPAMQQ
+1465 HPT
-1471 HHHNLNNHLSHL
+1471 HHLHSNLNMNM
-1483 NNYHHQQQHNNKNYQ
+1483 NQH
-1498 QQPTQQ
+1498 PPSF
-1504 QTSSLSSSPIL
+1504 TSLG
-1515 THNNSN
+1515 
-1521 NHFNNYHNCRESE
+1521 YGQCRESE
-1534 PLLLATQ
+1534 PLLHASSIAP
-1541 VAKIM
+1541 VAK
-1546 PMQHHQQMHHTPN
+1546 QL
-1559 KYEPPRYMCPNNL
+1559 PPHPAL
-1572 FIQQQQQQL
+1572 QEHQQQQQELPQR
-1581 QQNYQH
+1581 Q
-1587 YQQHQQQQ
+1587 QQQQ
-1595 YPLYSQ
+1595 YAMYSQ
-1601 QPQPPLPALPPK
+1601 QPQLPPK
-1613 PATLTTSLKQ
+1613 PA
-1623 NTPLLRSY
+1623 PLRTY

-1639 TELEESREMSSTD
+1639 AAELEESRDMSSTD

-1679 EDSPRITATNNL
+1679 NDEDSRPRIPNGA
-1691 VTRNG
+1691 VHHHHHHRNG
-1696 GNPLQWLYPCD
+1696 YNNGGGLVNPLQWLYPCD
-1707 IQVDPTSPVIDM
+1707 IQVDPTSPVVD
-1719 SNLKDFEVSSTTE
+1719 LHDFELSSTTE
-1732 SQGQYTTTTQNKG
+1732 SQQPKG
-1745 DSCNSFEYQ
+1745 DSCNSFDYQ
-1754 DRLLLAQSKQ
+1754 KATAA
-1764 GNGNGQT
+1764 GG
-1771 SISGN
+1771 I
-1776 QNATKSPFERELQRL
+1776 ATKSPFERELQRL
-1791 LNESSRARGLA
+1791 LNESSRGRGLA
-1802 TTTHNST
+1802 TT
-1809 AATASSST
+1809 ATAT
-1817 GGNITSVSGGN
+1817 AT
-1828 AEGGNTTSNS
+1828 ATTTTTDHTASNG
-1838 SSRNNIDISY
+1838 SRNEMMMSY
-1848 SGSNSKLSSNGLNVA
+1848 SFSNGKLSGA
-1863 AGIGGSGSLGSNG
+1863 GGSGSAVGNGSGSSNG
-1876 NLSGSTPL
+1876 NLSGGSGSNSN
-1884 SGNNNLK
+1884 SGNNNSGGHKADLQQQDPQELK
-1891 NVTTAMAATILD
+1891 L
-1903 ELNSPT
+1903 P
-1909 TGRQLGSKI
+1909 GS
-1918 PVSTSFMIAKHPVG
+1918 SSFMIAKHPVG

-1965 RNQLNLAMMDM
+1965 RNQMHMLAMLEMQ
-1976 TNKSS
+1976 TAKE
-1981 TSTNGTNYNNYPQHI
+1981 
-1996 QNQQQQQPQQQ
+1996 QQQLR
-2007 QPIATK
+2007 T
-2013 EHNHR
+2013 HR
-2018 HRMRPRSKDFDQSH
+2018 QRPRSKELQYSH
-2032 ESLDQLDDPA
+2032 ESLDGLDGAAMQP
-2042 DNKNSRYNRHHHH
+2042 RQPRFHHHH
-2055 HHHHHHTNH
+2055 HHHHHHHQQQQQRYNH
-2064 HGHNHQRQRNNHQH
+2064 VQEQ
-2078 LVNNHDE
+2078 E
-2085 DERDDTEDNLADEE
+2085 ERDDTEDNLADEE
-2099 FEDDEVGRDVRK
+2099 FEDDEVGRDVRQ
-2111 KRLAQP
+2111 KRLQKP
-2117 DMVNNQHQQQPQNHH
+2117 DKTSHKRGEQEQDADDDDDDDEVDDVDQ
-2132 QHGPYHSEDDLD
+2132 EDD
-2144 DEDDHECGPE
+2144 E
-2154 EALVGA
+2154 EQEQEHR
-2160 LSNGLH
+2160 NGGQLPLTNG
-2166 DHRSDLIEANVIN
+2166 SSNVIN
-2179 DELKYGAGH
+2179 DELKYGAAH
-2188 HNHQSMDSNHLES
+2188 LNHQSMDSNPLES

-2280 GLYDCDMDSKHE
+2280 GLYDCDLDSKHE
-2292 MAIVNVS
+2292 LAIVNAS
-2299 HKITSKFG
+2299 HKISSKFG
-2307 TPQQQQQQQQS
+2307 QPTSPAQQQQQQL
-2318 QHQQHQQQQ
+2318 QHQHQQQTQPQIQVQFQ
-2327 S
+2327 SAEELRE

>member
-12 PWNTLRFEN
+12 PLNTLRFEN

-59 AYNNAPTFHN
+59 AFNNAATFHN
-69 VFNSFVCLLFA
+69 IFNSIVCLLFA
-80 IILILLQ
+80 VVLILLQ
-87 CRVIKDHHLPCLCYG
+87 CSVIKDHHLPTLCYG
-102 ILLFTAAI
+102 ILLFTASI
-110 CIVSMP
+110 CVVSMP

-154 AVCFGIILPLVHISL
+154 AVAFGITLPSVHISL

-175 TDSFRYLEYNQLIA
+175 TDALRYLEYNQLIA
-189 NIVMFIGVN
+189 NIVIFIGVN

-212 RRAFL
+212 RRTFL
-217 DTRNCIAARLEIQD
+217 DTRNCIASRLEIQD

-334 EPRKDHAKCT
+334 EPRKDHAKCA

-352 DAIAS
+352 DAIAT
-357 VVEATDVMLN
+357 VVEATDVILN

-413 TRSTLDALSGEY
+413 TRATLDSLSGEY
-425 EVEAGHGDQRSSY
+425 EVEAGHGDERSSY

-445 TYFIVPPPHRRKP
+445 TFFIVPPPHRRKP

-510 SAGSGGGRGSTAGG
+510 AANALVGGAGVGLGVGLSVARGSTCEASSGG
-524 ENQLEKSTRKD
+524 SVQAVSEKGSRKD
-535 ASKVTDK
+535 ASQSKVADK

-550 HSSVHHQPTNRV
+550 HSVAAHHQPTNRV

-581 HVDRITLKFRE
+581 HVDRLTLRFRQ
-592 SDKEREYRKDFDLGF
+592 SDMEREYHKDFDLGF

-633 ILLLLFLTAFVW
+633 ILLLLFLTAFIW
-645 VSAVLMLLLAVRL
+645 VSAILMLLLAVRL
-658 KWINWDLSQSFTLRM
+658 KWIIWDISESFSLRM

-678 TVILIY
+678 TIILIY
-684 SVGQVNVFTCVSD
+684 SVGQVNVFTCVTD
-697 HPCSSNITTAA
+697 HPCSGNTTANA
-708 PTLEED
+708 WSSSRQLDPHFFSYPSD
-714 LLMMAHQSEAHRKC
+714 AHRKC
-728 SLPQYVSLSATFA
+728 SLPQYVSLSAAFA
-741 LLSVSVFLRLPIIFK
+741 FLSVSVFLRLPIIFK
-756 SLLVIMM
+756 SLLVLGM
-763 GVIYSLFIELSHTNI
+763 GTIYGLFIELSHQNI
-778 FDCYDSR
+778 FECYDHR

-791 LHLISLARILIFMIA
+791 LHLISLARIVIFMIA
-806 ILVHGRLVEWTARLD
+806 ILVHGRLVEGTARLD

-860 NQFRS
+860 AQFRN

-878 VIFASVPNFHEFY
+878 VIFASVPNFNEFY

-915 ELLKEE
+915 ELLKED
-921 RFHGIDKIKTVGSTY
+921 RFRGIDKIKTVGSTY

-947 INPVDQNSVRR
+947 IQPNDPNSVRR
-958 HMTALVEYVKAM
+958 HMTALTEYVKAM
-970 RMSLQEINSHSYN
+970 RLSLQEINSHSYN

-1020 MDSTGIPGYTQV
+1020 MDSTGVPGYSQV
-1032 TQEVVDSLQGS
+1032 TQEVVDSLVGS
-1043 HFEFKCRGTIKVK
+1043 HFEFRCRGTIKVK
-1056 GKGDMITYFLN
+1056 GKGDMVTYFLC
-1067 DNSSNGLNGEVRNA
+1067 DNSSKSLNGEVRNA
-1081 MIGNRPSFGQLPQ
+1081 MSLPQ
-1094 TQLASQ
+1094 SMHGPDYYMKASQ
-1100 LQTTEYYQKQ
+1100 FP
-1110 SQYQDNNYHVN
+1110 DNRVN
-1121 MNSETY
+1121 TDTY
-1127 NVKKDFGLNNMEHEG
+1127 SKKENGHLYTAVG
-1142 NNVLI
+1142 GG
-1147 KANSM
+1147 
-1152 NEEQQLLLQHMQ
+1152 EEQQLLLQH
-1164 PQHHQHHLQ
+1164 QHKQLDPVPLPMPLALPAPPPPHHLH
-1173 QQQQQRMNSKLQKQP
+1173 QQQQQRLNSKLQKQP
-1188 FLANGGLPNI
+1188 NFMANGGLPNI
-1198 HENGHNGEHN
+1198 RENGHNGEHQHYMVGASTTATTTTTTPSSAAVPLPLAVAAQN
-1208 GNEHNGFTN
+1208 QHQILLQHQIQHQHQLQLQHQPIPSVMLREFNIIENPNPGGRHPHPQHQHQQQLMEQLPPQLLAQRPQHHGSLSMDVA
-1217 GYNNYP
+1217 GVL

-1230 GNDFSQQQQQQQQ
+1230 GDCFMMPRRDRDRERDRDQLQLRTYAPPPSMALPFNQHGHHPMHHLHSNPHQNQHQPSSATSLGYGHCRESEPLLHASSIAPVAKIMPMQHAPMYEPPRYTSPNTVLSQHPHPQQQQQQQQ
-1243 QAAAQHQR
+1243 QSLPAPQQQQLYGHQ
-1251 QHSSSSMSSM
+1251 MM
-1261 GLNPNSIT
+1261 
-1269 QQQQQQPL
+1269 QQQQQY
-1277 PQPPLPLPPPPLTSS
+1277 
-1292 TSAMSNVPP
+1292 AM
-1301 ALQQHHQLQN
+1301 
-1311 QQPASSLTSSS
+1311 
-1322 VMFREQFNIIENP
+1322 
-1335 SNSRYNIL
+1335 
-1343 NNYNNPPTPLSQH
+1343 
-1356 LMHHHQQHQQQH
+1356 
-1368 NQLQQQLHQNKQIQH
+1368 
-1383 DQLQLQQQQQL
+1383 
-1394 QMHDPYAPLENFNNL
+1394 
-1409 LYGAANGGNGKREQ
+1409 
-1423 MHASFI
+1423 
-1429 HTTTTTN
+1429 
-1436 LTTTS
+1436 
-1441 TTTPTST
+1441 
-1448 TSATT
+1448 
-1453 ALNNYHHYLYQH
+1453 
-1465 HPAMQQ
+1465 
-1471 HHHNLNNHLSHL
+1471 
-1483 NNYHHQQQHNNKNYQ
+1483 
-1498 QQPTQQ
+1498 
-1504 QTSSLSSSPIL
+1504 
-1515 THNNSN
+1515 
-1521 NHFNNYHNCRESE
+1521 
-1534 PLLLATQ
+1534 
-1541 VAKIM
+1541 
-1546 PMQHHQQMHHTPN
+1546 
-1559 KYEPPRYMCPNNL
+1559 
-1572 FIQQQQQQL
+1572 
-1581 QQNYQH
+1581 
-1587 YQQHQQQQ
+1587 
-1595 YPLYSQ
+1595 YSQ
-1601 QPQPPLPALPPK
+1601 QLPMAVPVPLPPK
-1613 PATLTTSLKQ
+1613 PTLRT
-1623 NTPLLRSY
+1623 Y

-1639 TELEESREMSSTD
+1639 PELDESRDMSSTD

-1679 EDSPRITATNNL
+1679 GDEDSPRINGSHHHQQL
-1691 VTRNG
+1691 HRNG
-1696 GNPLQWLYPCD
+1696 HPVGYNLPGIGGGVGGGLVNPLQWLYPCE
-1707 IQVDPTSPVIDM
+1707 IQVDPTSPVVDM
-1719 SNLKDFEVSSTTE
+1719 TQLQDFELSSTTE
-1732 SQGQYTTTTQNKG
+1732 SQGQHTTSNATSNTQNKG
-1745 DSCNSFEYQ
+1745 DSCNSFDYQ
-1754 DRLLLAQSKQ
+1754 KAGGSTQV
-1764 GNGNGQT
+1764 GQT
-1771 SISGN
+1771 T
-1776 QNATKSPFERELQRL
+1776 AAAAAAATTKSPFERELQRL
-1791 LNESSRARGLA
+1791 LNESSRTRCLA
-1802 TTTHNST
+1802 AANATELST
-1809 AATASSST
+1809 N
-1817 GGNITSVSGGN
+1817 GKQM
-1828 AEGGNTTSNS
+1828 
-1838 SSRNNIDISY
+1838 SY
-1848 SGSNSKLSSNGLNVA
+1848 SVSNSKLAGTQAGAGALAGTAGNGSS
-1863 AGIGGSGSLGSNG
+1863 GGSGSSNG
-1876 NLSGSTPL
+1876 NLSGGSNSNG
-1884 SGNNNLK
+1884 SGNNNHQ
-1891 NVTTAMAATILD
+1891 NNRD
-1903 ELNSPT
+1903 REQQEHELM
-1909 TGRQLGSKI
+1909 GRLPAS
-1918 PVSTSFMIAKHPVG
+1918 SSFMIAKHPVG

-1951 QTSDTESCEILHET
+1951 QTSDTESCEILHEN
-1965 RNQLNLAMMDM
+1965 RNQLHALSHPNQMME
-1976 TNKSS
+1976 
-1981 TSTNGTNYNNYPQHI
+1981 
-1996 QNQQQQQPQQQ
+1996 QQQSQQSQQPQR
-2007 QPIATK
+2007 A
-2013 EHNHR
+2013 HR
-2018 HRMRPRSKDFDQSH
+2018 QRPRSKELQYSH
-2032 ESLDQLDDPA
+2032 ESLDGLQEQQQQQQQQRHP
-2042 DNKNSRYNRHHHH
+2042 RYHHHH
-2055 HHHHHHTNH
+2055 HHHHHHH
-2064 HGHNHQRQRNNHQH
+2064 QQRQQLQQQQQQQQQRYNHVQ
-2078 LVNNHDE
+2078 E
-2085 DERDDTEDNLADEE
+2085 QEERDDTEDNLADEE
-2099 FEDDEVGRDVRK
+2099 FEDDEVGRDVRQ
-2111 KRLAQP
+2111 KRLLQAPGEKQKQTNG
-2117 DMVNNQHQQQPQNHH
+2117 D
-2132 QHGPYHSEDDLD
+2132 SDDDDDDD
-2144 DEDDHECGPE
+2144 DEEEHEHEQKEQNNMPPMT
-2154 EALVGA
+2154 
-2160 LSNGLH
+2160 NGGGGCSGGL
-2166 DHRSDLIEANVIN
+2166 RTGGLESNVIN
-2179 DELKYGAGH
+2179 DELKYGAAH
-2188 HNHQSMDSNHLES
+2188 LNHQSMDSNPLES

-2280 GLYDCDMDSKHE
+2280 GLYDCDLDSKHE
-2292 MAIVNVS
+2292 LAIVNAS

-2307 TPQQQQQQQQS
+2307 PPPSPAQHQQSQQQQQHQQS
-2318 QHQQHQQQQ
+2318 QSQ
-2327 S
+2327 SLVTASSLVSVQVPTQAQAQAQAHSKSQSQSAEELRE